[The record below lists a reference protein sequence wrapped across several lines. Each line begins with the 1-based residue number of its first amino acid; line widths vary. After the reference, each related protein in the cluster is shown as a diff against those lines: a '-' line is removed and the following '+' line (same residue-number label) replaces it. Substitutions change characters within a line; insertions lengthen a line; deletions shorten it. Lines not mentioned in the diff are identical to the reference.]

1 MAKEK
6 VSDVKDGKNRTSL
19 MELEGS
25 KKGLEGWKVGRLGGI
40 HSSILPFFQPS
51 SSTWVGRDV
60 LLLLVVLSLLSPCVA
75 WSQSFGKNKITDQR
89 FDWHIHRT
97 EHFDIHYYPS
107 EVKLVPIMAAI
118 AEEAYEQHSEDFE
131 HELQDRTPLILY
143 KSHKDF
149 QETNII
155 LQELHEGIGGF
166 AELFKHRIV
175 IPFTGSL
182 EAFREVIFHELIHIF
197 QYDIIYQKPHAR
209 IYSGEFLYSPPIWFI
224 EGMADYFA
232 EDNDAI
238 GEMVVRDASMN
249 NNVVPLP
256 QLHNFNRLS
265 SPFVGYKLGQLA
277 VAYLTETYGREK
289 IAEILQGL
297 RQSRTKDIDHV
308 FREVLGVELEEFDKA
323 WRQTVRKR
331 YWPLVEHR
339 ELPDLVSK
347 NLTEESRYS
356 HNIKPVWSPSGDLIA
371 YVTGND
377 GFLEIVLM
385 SAKTGE
391 RIERVTKQFF
401 REKYEE
407 IRTDF
412 GGFGR
417 SLAWAPDGDRIAF
430 IAKHHDA
437 NYLLEVNILTE
448 ELTQYFE
455 LHFDNVTSPDYDGS
469 GERIVFSALKEGQ
482 TDLYVI
488 ELLTG
493 EVDRLTFDPF
503 NDTHPSWHPR
513 TGEIVYAS
521 ERGAKN
527 RLVLI
532 NLSQG
537 TERIL
542 TDGTYNAISPS
553 WTPDGTSILFCS
565 DRQSIYDI
573 HKLEIVEKD
582 SNQQSAISSQENS
595 NQQSAVSDQQENLVA
610 NGQEPRA
617 EDRSSDSRTVLT
629 AEQAENHD
637 NEEVVSTENGS
648 TEPMGSR
655 PLEVELTRLTNMMTG
670 CFNPSLAPDGK
681 HLLFSAYQN
690 GKYDVCIMESAKT
703 VEEKIGVSSV
713 SEPSVI
719 LTEEEEE
726 NYRVAKRK
734 YSTRSSFALDAI
746 FPNFSFGA
754 DGILRSTVQIV
765 GSDMLGNHR
774 IGVSVM
780 NQSSYLAPDFI
791 AQYGFLTHRT
801 DVGALI
807 YNYHEY
813 HILGGIQS
821 RRGILQRIT
830 GLGAYVNYPFD
841 RYHRLDFEFSMYS
854 KPFSFNFQTREALDP
869 YDDRGLLTMGS
880 VAFVGDTTM
889 WREWAPYTGSR
900 YRVELEQSFPALG
913 SELSL
918 TNVIFDARRYFGVG
932 RRSTIAARLLLG
944 GSFGGDRSYFY
955 LGGIDTLRGYNYEEL
970 VGTRI
975 GLLNLEVR
983 IPFIDV
989 LHFGWPAPWTLGG
1002 IRGIAFADLGGAWSD
1017 WQYGPETPFKIFVRD
1032 ENGVRLGDVKASI
1045 GAGLRLQL
1053 GVFSVDFAAAWHT
1066 DLTSIEPGMK
1076 YHLGLGQAF

>member
-1 MAKEK
+1 M
-6 VSDVKDGKNRTSL
+6 KDGKNRISSAKGTYRNRAGDIIGQNSDREKTSFL
-19 MELEGS
+19 TTDGFR
-25 KKGLEGWKVGRLGGI
+25 RLKT
-40 HSSILPFFQPS
+40 IL
-51 SSTWVGRDV
+51 
-60 LLLLVVLSLLSPCVA
+60 LILVVSSFLLPCVA
-75 WSQSFGKNKITDQR
+75 WSQSFGKNKITGQR

-97 EHFDIHYYPS
+97 EHFDIYYYPS
-107 EVKLVPIMAAI
+107 EAKLVPIMADI
-118 AEEAYEQHSEDFE
+118 AEEAYERHSEDFE
-131 HELQDRTPLILY
+131 HELRDRTPLILY

-238 GEMVVRDASMN
+238 GEMVIRDASMTN
-249 NNVVPLP
+249 NIVPLP

-265 SPFVGYKLGQLA
+265 SPYVGYKLGQLA

-297 RQSRTKDIDHV
+297 RQSRTKDIDRV
-308 FREVLGVELEEFDKA
+308 FKEVLGVELKEFDKA

-331 YWPLVEHR
+331 YWPLIEDR

-356 HNIKPVWSPSGDLIA
+356 HNIKPVWSPSGDIIA
-371 YVTGND
+371 YVTGNE

-391 RIERVTKQFF
+391 RLKRVTKQFF

-430 IAKHHDA
+430 IAKYHDA

-521 ERGAKN
+521 ERGGKN
-527 RLVLI
+527 RLVLM
-532 NLSQG
+532 NLTQR
-537 TERIL
+537 TERVL
-542 TDGTYNAISPS
+542 TEGTYNAISPT
-553 WTPDGTSILFCS
+553 WTPDGKSILFCS

-573 HKLEIVEKD
+573 HKI
-582 SNQQSAISSQENS
+582 AISD
-595 NQQSAVSDQQENLVA
+595 QQSAVSTEVESSQQEESDLSNLLT
-610 NGQEPRA
+610 
-617 EDRSSDSRTVLT
+617 DSRQPI
-629 AEQAENHD
+629 ADSH
-637 NEEVVSTENGS
+637 VS
-648 TEPMGSR
+648 PVGSR
-655 PLEVELTRLTNMMTG
+655 PLELALTRLTNMMTG
-670 CFNPSLAPDGK
+670 CFNPSLSPDGET
-681 HLLFSAYQN
+681 LLFSAYQN
-690 GKYDVCIMESAKT
+690 GKYDVCVMEAAKT
-703 VEEKIGVSSV
+703 IDEKIEVSSIA
-713 SEPSVI
+713 EPSII
-719 LTEEEEE
+719 LTAEAPE
-726 NYRVAKRK
+726 NYRIAKRK
-734 YSTRSSFALDAI
+734 YSTKSSFVLDAV
-746 FPNFSFGA
+746 FPDFSFGA
-754 DGILRSTVQIV
+754 DGLLRSSVQII

-801 DVGALI
+801 DVGAMI

-830 GLGAYVNYPFD
+830 GIGTYVNYPFD

-854 KPFSFNFQTREALDP
+854 KPFSFNFQTREPLDP

-880 VAFVGDTTM
+880 IAFVGDTTM

-900 YRVELEQSFPALG
+900 YRIELEQSFPALG

-918 TNVIFDARRYFGVG
+918 TNVIFDARRYFGLG
-932 RRSTIAARLLLG
+932 RRSTVAARLLLG
-944 GSFGGDRSYFY
+944 GSFGADGSYFY

-975 GLLNLEVR
+975 GLLNFELR

-989 LHFGWPAPWTLGG
+989 LHFGWPIQWTIGG
-1002 IRGIAFADLGGAWSD
+1002 IRGIAFADVGGAWSD
-1017 WQYGPETPFKIFVRD
+1017 WQYGPKNPFKIFARD
-1032 ENGVRLGDVKASI
+1032 KNRIHLDDVKASI

-1066 DLTSIEPGMK
+1066 DLTSVEPGMK

>member
-1 MAKEK
+1 MTE
-6 VSDVKDGKNRTSL
+6 KNRYKNPEEVSESPKTDADYSFPVT
-19 MELEGS
+19 G
-25 KKGLEGWKVGRLGGI
+25 KPPGRSRPWADPQKTL
-40 HSSILPFFQPS
+40 SRPVLQILFI
-51 SSTWVGRDV
+51 
-60 LLLLVVLSLLSPCVA
+60 LSLLLPCVA
-75 WSQSFGKNKITDQR
+75 WAQQGFGKNKITGQR
-89 FDWHIHRT
+89 FEWHIHKT

-107 EVKLVPIMAAI
+107 EAKLVPVMAAI
-118 AEEAYEQHSEDFE
+118 AEEAYEQHSADFE
-131 HELQDRTPLILY
+131 HELRDRTPLILY

-166 AELFKHRIV
+166 AEIFKHRIV

-209 IYSGEFLYSPPIWFI
+209 IYSGEFLYSAPIWFI

-238 GEMVVRDASMN
+238 GEMVIRDASMN
-249 NNVVPLP
+249 NNIVPLP

-297 RQSRTKDIDHV
+297 RQSRTKDINQV
-308 FREVLGVELEEFDKA
+308 FIEVLGVELEEFDKA

-331 YWPLVEHR
+331 YWPLIEDR
-339 ELPDLVSK
+339 EFPDLAAK
-347 NLTEESRYS
+347 NLTEESKYS
-356 HNIKPVWSPSGDLIA
+356 HNIKPVWSPSGDIIA

-391 RIERVTKQFF
+391 RIKRVTKQFF

-412 GGFGR
+412 SGFGR

-430 IAKHHDA
+430 VAKYHDA
-437 NYLLEVNILTE
+437 NYLLEVNILTQ

-455 LHFDNVTSPDYDGS
+455 LDFDNVTSPDYDGS
-469 GERIVFSALKEGQ
+469 GERVIFSALKEGQ
-482 TDLYVI
+482 TDLYII

-493 EVDRLTFDPF
+493 EIDRLTFDPF
-503 NDTHPSWHPR
+503 NDTHPSWHP
-513 TGEIVYAS
+513 TTEKIVYTS
-521 ERGAKN
+521 ERGGKK

-532 NLSQG
+532 NLKRG
-537 TERIL
+537 IERVL
-542 TDGTYNAISPS
+542 TDSAYNAISPT
-553 WTPDGTSILFCS
+553 WIPGGESILFCS
-565 DRQSIYDI
+565 DAQGIYDVYE
-573 HKLEIVEKD
+573 LEIVEKT
-582 SNQQSAISSQENS
+582 NAQENTDAAEGTDAAQKTDSTTEAELLASAAGTEKPS
-595 NQQSAVSDQQENLVA
+595 NPS
-610 NGQEPRA
+610 
-617 EDRSSDSRTVLT
+617 
-629 AEQAENHD
+629 
-637 NEEVVSTENGS
+637 
-648 TEPMGSR
+648 
-655 PLEVELTRLTNMMTG
+655 LEIELTRLTNIMTG
-670 CFNPSLAPDGK
+670 CFNPSLSPDRE

-690 GKYDVCIMESAKT
+690 GKYDVCLMDISKT
-703 VEEKIGVSSV
+703 IERATEVSDV
-713 SEPSVI
+713 GEPSAI
-719 LTEEEEE
+719 LTAEEPE

-746 FPNFSFGA
+746 FPDFSFGA
-754 DGILRSTVQIV
+754 DGILRSTVQII

-774 IGVSVM
+774 FGVSVM

-801 DVGALI
+801 DIGAMI

-813 HILGGIQS
+813 HILGGIQR

-841 RYHRLDFEFSMYS
+841 RYHRLDFTFSMYS
-854 KPFSFNFQTREALDP
+854 KPFSFNFQTSEPLDP
-869 YDDRGLLTMGS
+869 YDDRGLLTIGS

-889 WREWAPYTGSR
+889 WREWEPYAGSR
-900 YRVELEQSFPALG
+900 YRIDIEQSFPALG
-913 SELSL
+913 SELAL
-918 TNVIFDARRYFGVG
+918 TNVIFDARRYFGLG

-944 GSFGGDRSYFY
+944 GNFGADKSYFY
-955 LGGIDTLRGYNYEEL
+955 LGGIDTIRGYDYEAL

-989 LHFGWPAPWTLGG
+989 LHFGWPVPWTLGG

-1017 WQYGPETPFKIFVRD
+1017 WQYGPEDPFTIFVWE
-1032 ENGVRLGDVKASI
+1032 ENRLRLEDVKASI
-1045 GAGLRLQL
+1045 GIGLRLQL
-1053 GVFSVDFAAAWHT
+1053 GLFSIDFAAARHT
-1066 DLTSIEPGMK
+1066 DLTGLEPGMK

>member
-1 MAKEK
+1 MF
-6 VSDVKDGKNRTSL
+6 KNHTS
-19 MELEGS
+19 EIT
-25 KKGLEGWKVGRLGGI
+25 RRR
-40 HSSILPFFQPS
+40 F
-51 SSTWVGRDV
+51 V
-60 LLLLVVLSLLSPCVA
+60 LTLFVLSLLAPCVGWA
-75 WSQSFGKNKITDQR
+75 QGFGFGKNKITGQR

-107 EVKLVPIMAAI
+107 EAKLVPIMAAI

-238 GEMVVRDASMN
+238 GEMVIRDASMN
-249 NNVVPLP
+249 NNIVPLP
-256 QLHNFNRLS
+256 QLQNFNRLS

-277 VAYLTETYGREK
+277 VGYLTETYGREK

-297 RQSRTKDIDHV
+297 RQSRTKDIDRV
-308 FREVLGVELEEFDKA
+308 FKEVLGVELEEFDKA

-331 YWPLVEHR
+331 YWPLVEDR

-347 NLTEESRYS
+347 NLTEKSRYS
-356 HNIKPVWSPSGDLIA
+356 HNIKPVWSPSGDIIA
-371 YVTGND
+371 YVTGNE

-391 RIERVTKQFF
+391 RIERVTKRFF

-412 GGFGR
+412 SGFGR
-417 SLAWAPDGDRIAF
+417 SLAWASDGDRIAF
-430 IAKHHDA
+430 VAKHHDA

-448 ELTQYFE
+448 ELTQYFK
-455 LHFDNVTSPDYDGS
+455 LDFDNVSSPDYDGS

-493 EVDRLTFDPF
+493 AVDRLTFDLF
-503 NDTHPSWHPR
+503 NDTHPSWHPT
-513 TGEIVYAS
+513 TGEIVYTS
-521 ERGAKN
+521 ERGGKN

-532 NLSQG
+532 NPDRG
-537 TERIL
+537 TERVL

-553 WTPDGTSILFCS
+553 WTPSGKSILFCS
-565 DRQSIYDI
+565 DRQGIYDI
-573 HKLEIVEKD
+573 HKLEIVENDKENN
-582 SNQQSAISSQENS
+582 SQRGSGQQSVISSQEESLVVGS
-595 NQQSAVSDQQENLVA
+595 NTQPPHA
-610 NGQEPRA
+610 
-617 EDRSSDSRTVLT
+617 DSRQPT
-629 AEQAENHD
+629 ADSHS
-637 NEEVVSTENGS
+637 NEEVVSPENNS
-648 TEPMGSR
+648 TELADTEF
-655 PLEVELTRLTNMMTG
+655 LEVELTRLTNIMTG
-670 CFNPSLAPDGK
+670 CFNPSLSPDGK

-690 GKYDVCIMESAKT
+690 GKYDVCIMEVAKA
-703 VEEKIGVSSV
+703 VEEKIEVSSV
-713 SEPSVI
+713 AEPTVI
-719 LTEEEEE
+719 LTEEEEA
-726 NYRVAKRK
+726 NYRIARRK
-734 YSTRSSFALDAI
+734 YSTKSSFALDAV
-746 FPNFSFGA
+746 FPDFSFGA
-754 DGILRSTVQIV
+754 DGLLRSTVQIV

-801 DVGALI
+801 DIGAMI

-830 GLGAYVNYPFD
+830 GLGAYLNYPFD
-841 RYHRLDFEFSMYS
+841 RYHRLDLDLSMYS
-854 KPFSFNFQTREALDP
+854 KPFSFNFQTSDPLDP
-869 YDDRGLLTMGS
+869 YDDRGLLTTGS
-880 VAFVGDTTM
+880 IAFVGDTTM

-900 YRVELEQSFPALG
+900 YRIELEQSFPALG

-918 TNVIFDARRYFGVG
+918 TNVIFDARRYFGLG
-932 RRSTIAARLLLG
+932 RRPTIAARLLLG
-944 GSFGGDRSYFY
+944 GSFGNDRSYFY

-983 IPFIDV
+983 VPFIDV
-989 LHFGWPAPWTLGG
+989 LHFGWPIQWTLGG
-1002 IRGIAFADLGGAWSD
+1002 IRGIAFVDVGGAWSD
-1017 WQYGPETPFKIFVRD
+1017 WQYGPKNPFKVFVR
-1032 ENGVRLGDVKASI
+1032 EKNRIRLDDVKAAI

-1053 GVFSVDFAAAWHT
+1053 GLFSIDFAAAWHT
-1066 DLTSIEPGMK
+1066 DLSRVEPGMK
-1076 YHLGLGQAF
+1076 YHLGLGQSF

>member
-1 MAKEK
+1 MKQ
-6 VSDVKDGKNRTSL
+6 GQNRTS
-19 MELEGS
+19 S
-25 KKGLEGWKVGRLGGI
+25 AKGRYKNDTLNRVG
-40 HSSILPFFQPS
+40 Q
-51 SSTWVGRDV
+51 WVGKYI
-60 LLLLVVLSLLSPCVA
+60 LQILVVLPVILAALSPGVA
-75 WSQSFGKNKITDQR
+75 WSQSFGKNKITGQR

-97 EHFDIHYYPS
+97 AHFDIHYYPS
-107 EVKLVPIMAAI
+107 EAKLVPIMAAI
-118 AEEAYEQHSEDFE
+118 AEEAYEKHSEDFE
-131 HELQDRTPLILY
+131 HELQGRTPLILY

-238 GEMVVRDASMN
+238 GEMVIRDASMT

-265 SPFVGYKLGQLA
+265 SPFIGYKLGQLA

-297 RQSRTKDIDHV
+297 RQSRTKDIDRV

-347 NLTEESRYS
+347 NLTEKSRYS

-371 YVTGND
+371 YVTGNE

-391 RIERVTKQFF
+391 RIERVTKRFF

-437 NYLLEVNILTE
+437 NYLIEVNILTG

-455 LHFDNVTSPDYDGS
+455 LDFDNVTSPDYDGS
-469 GERIVFSALKEGQ
+469 GERIVFSALKDGQ
-482 TDLYVI
+482 TDLYVV
-488 ELLTG
+488 ELLTA

-513 TGEIVYAS
+513 TGEIVYTS
-521 ERGAKN
+521 ERGGKN
-527 RLVLI
+527 RLVLM
-532 NLSQG
+532 NLTQR
-537 TERIL
+537 TERLL
-542 TDGTYNAISPS
+542 TDATYNAISPS

-565 DRQSIYDI
+565 DREGIYDI
-573 HKLEIVEKD
+573 HKLEI
-582 SNQQSAISSQENS
+582 SPQSSVNS
-595 NQQSAVSDQQENLVA
+595 GQLKEDLVKSDPALTDDAHNEAHMETDN
-610 NGQEPRA
+610 N
-617 EDRSSDSRTVLT
+617 SSDS
-629 AEQAENHD
+629 D
-637 NEEVVSTENGS
+637 SIVSTENGS
-648 TEPMGSR
+648 IEPVGSR
-655 PLEVELTRLTNMMTG
+655 SVEVELTRLTNMMTG
-670 CFNPSLAPDGK
+670 CFNPSLAPDGR

-690 GKYDVCIMESAKT
+690 GKYDVCLMEVAKT
-703 VEEKIGVSSV
+703 IDETIGVSSV
-713 SEPSVI
+713 AEPAVI
-719 LTEEEEE
+719 LTEEAPE
-726 NYRVAKRK
+726 NYRIAKRK

-746 FPNFSFGA
+746 FPDFSFGA
-754 DGILRSTVQIV
+754 DGILRSTVQVV

-813 HILGGIQS
+813 HILGGIQR

-854 KPFSFNFQTREALDP
+854 KPFSFNFQTRQPLDP
-869 YDDRGLLTMGS
+869 FDDRGLLTMGS

-900 YRVELEQSFPALG
+900 YRVEFEQSFPALG

-932 RRSTIAARLLLG
+932 RRSTFAARLLLG
-944 GSFGGDRSYFY
+944 GSFGADRSYFY

-975 GLLNLEVR
+975 GLLNFEVR

-989 LHFGWPAPWTLGG
+989 LHFGWPVQWTLGG

-1017 WQYGPETPFKIFVRD
+1017 WQYGPENPFKIFVRD
-1032 ENGVRLGDVKASI
+1032 ENSIRLEDVKAAI

-1066 DLTSIEPGMK
+1066 DLASVKPGMK

>member
-1 MAKEK
+1 M
-6 VSDVKDGKNRTSL
+6 KDGKNRISSAKGTYRNRAGDIIGQNSDREKTSFL
-19 MELEGS
+19 TTDGFR
-25 KKGLEGWKVGRLGGI
+25 RLKT
-40 HSSILPFFQPS
+40 IL
-51 SSTWVGRDV
+51 
-60 LLLLVVLSLLSPCVA
+60 LILVVSSFLLPCVA
-75 WSQSFGKNKITDQR
+75 WSQSFGKNKITGQR

-97 EHFDIHYYPS
+97 EHFDIYYYPS
-107 EVKLVPIMAAI
+107 EAKLVPIMADI
-118 AEEAYEQHSEDFE
+118 AEEAYERHSEDFE
-131 HELQDRTPLILY
+131 HELRDRTPLILY

-238 GEMVVRDASMN
+238 GEMVIRDASMTN
-249 NNVVPLP
+249 NIVPLP

-265 SPFVGYKLGQLA
+265 SPYVGYKLGQLA

-297 RQSRTKDIDHV
+297 RQSRTKDIDRV
-308 FREVLGVELEEFDKA
+308 FKEVLGVELKEFDKA

-331 YWPLVEHR
+331 YWPLIEDR

-356 HNIKPVWSPSGDLIA
+356 HNIKPVWSPSGDIIA
-371 YVTGND
+371 YVTGNE

-391 RIERVTKQFF
+391 RLKRVTKQFF

-430 IAKHHDA
+430 IAKYHDA

-521 ERGAKN
+521 ERGGKN
-527 RLVLI
+527 RLVLM
-532 NLSQG
+532 NLTQR
-537 TERIL
+537 TERVL
-542 TDGTYNAISPS
+542 TEGTYNAISPT
-553 WTPDGTSILFCS
+553 WTPDGKSILFCS

-573 HKLEIVEKD
+573 HKI
-582 SNQQSAISSQENS
+582 AISD
-595 NQQSAVSDQQENLVA
+595 QQSAVSTEVESSQQEESDLSNLLT
-610 NGQEPRA
+610 
-617 EDRSSDSRTVLT
+617 DSRQPIADSHISPV
-629 AEQAENHD
+629 
-637 NEEVVSTENGS
+637 
-648 TEPMGSR
+648 GSR
-655 PLEVELTRLTNMMTG
+655 PLELALTRLTNMMTG
-670 CFNPSLAPDGK
+670 CFNPSLSPDGET
-681 HLLFSAYQN
+681 LLFSAYQN
-690 GKYDVCIMESAKT
+690 GKYDVCVMEAAKT
-703 VEEKIGVSSV
+703 IDEKIEVSSIA
-713 SEPSVI
+713 EPSII
-719 LTEEEEE
+719 LTAEAPE
-726 NYRVAKRK
+726 NYRIAKRK
-734 YSTRSSFALDAI
+734 YSTKSSFVLDAV
-746 FPNFSFGA
+746 FPDFSFGA
-754 DGILRSTVQIV
+754 DGLLRSSVQII

-801 DVGALI
+801 DVGAMI

-830 GLGAYVNYPFD
+830 GIGTYVNYPFD

-854 KPFSFNFQTREALDP
+854 KPFSFNFQTREPLDP

-880 VAFVGDTTM
+880 IAFVGDTTM

-900 YRVELEQSFPALG
+900 YRIELEQSFPALG

-918 TNVIFDARRYFGVG
+918 TNVIFDARRYFGLG
-932 RRSTIAARLLLG
+932 RRSTVAARLLLG
-944 GSFGGDRSYFY
+944 GSFGADGSYFY

-975 GLLNLEVR
+975 GLLNFELR

-989 LHFGWPAPWTLGG
+989 LHFGWPIQWTIGG
-1002 IRGIAFADLGGAWSD
+1002 IRGIAFADVGGAWSD
-1017 WQYGPETPFKIFVRD
+1017 WQYGPKNPFKIFARD
-1032 ENGVRLGDVKASI
+1032 KNRIHLDDVKASI

-1066 DLTSIEPGMK
+1066 DLTSVEPGMK

>member
-6 VSDVKDGKNRTSL
+6 VSDVKDNRNRISL

-25 KKGLEGWKVGRLGGI
+25 KKVLEGCKGGRLGGT
-40 HSSILPFFQPS
+40 HPSILPFFQPS
-51 SSTWVGRDV
+51 SSTWVGRYV
-60 LLLLVVLSLLSPCVA
+60 LLLLVVLSLLSPCAA
-75 WSQSFGKNKITDQR
+75 WSQSFGKNKITGQR

-107 EVKLVPIMAAI
+107 EAKLVPIMAAI

-249 NNVVPLP
+249 NNIVPLP

-297 RQSRTKDIDHV
+297 RQSRTKDIDSV
-308 FREVLGVELEEFDKA
+308 FKEVLGVELKEFDKA

-331 YWPLVEHR
+331 YWPLIEDR

-356 HNIKPVWSPSGDLIA
+356 HNIKPAWSPSGDIIA
-371 YVTGND
+371 YVTGNE

-391 RIERVTKQFF
+391 RIERITKRFF

-437 NYLLEVNILTE
+437 NYLLEVNIVTE

-455 LHFDNVTSPDYDGS
+455 LDFDNVTSPDYDGS
-469 GERIVFSALKEGQ
+469 GERIIFSALKEGQ

-503 NDTHPSWHPR
+503 NDTHPSWHPI
-513 TGEIVYAS
+513 TGEIIYTS
-521 ERGAKN
+521 ERGTKN
-527 RLVLI
+527 RLVLM

-537 TERIL
+537 TERVM
-542 TDGTYNAISPS
+542 TDDTYNAISPS
-553 WTPDGTSILFCS
+553 WTPDGASILFCS
-565 DRQSIYDI
+565 DRQGIYDI
-573 HKLEIVEKD
+573 HKI
-582 SNQQSAISSQENS
+582 AISD
-595 NQQSAVSDQQENLVA
+595 QQSAVSSQVKDDWVKPDPALTDNSHSEA
-610 NGQEPRA
+610 NVETDTDSSESQEPKA
-617 EDRSSDSRTVLT
+617 ESL
-629 AEQAENHD
+629 H
-637 NEEVVSTENGS
+637 TENDS
-648 TEPMGSR
+648 MEPVGSR
-655 PLEVELTRLTNMMTG
+655 PVEIELTRLTNMMTG

-690 GKYDVCIMESAKT
+690 GKYDVYIMEVAKAT
-703 VEEKIGVSSV
+703 EEKIEVSSV
-713 SEPSVI
+713 TEPAVI
-719 LTEEEEE
+719 LTEEEQE
-726 NYRVAKRK
+726 NYRIAKRK
-734 YSTRSSFALDAI
+734 YSTKSSFALDAI
-746 FPNFSFGA
+746 FPDFSFGA
-754 DGILRSTVQIV
+754 DGLLRSTVQIV

-780 NQSSYLAPDFI
+780 NQSSYLTPDFI

-801 DVGALI
+801 DVGAMI

-841 RYHRLDFEFSMYS
+841 RYRRLDFVFSMYS
-854 KPFSFNFQTREALDP
+854 KPFSFNFQTREPLDP
-869 YDDRGLLTMGS
+869 FDDRGLLTTGS
-880 VAFVGDTTM
+880 IAFVGDTTM

-900 YRVELEQSFPALG
+900 YRIELEQSFPALG
-913 SELSL
+913 SQLSL
-918 TNVIFDARRYFGVG
+918 TNVIFDARRYFGFG
-932 RRSTIAARLLLG
+932 RRSTFAARLLLG

-975 GLLNLEVR
+975 GLLNFEVR

-989 LHFGWPAPWTLGG
+989 LHFGWPVQWTLGG

-1017 WQYGPETPFKIFVRD
+1017 WQYGPKNPFKIFVRD
-1032 ENGVRLGDVKASI
+1032 QNRLRLDDVKASI

-1053 GVFSVDFAAAWHT
+1053 GLFSVDFAAAWHT
-1066 DLTSIEPGMK
+1066 DLTSVEPGMK

>member
-1 MAKEK
+1 MK
-6 VSDVKDGKNRTSL
+6 KNRHRTVSAQGIPEKPIRMIQRSL
-19 MELEGS
+19 VRYTFHIFLV
-25 KKGLEGWKVGRLGGI
+25 LNLLTPCIGWA
-40 HSSILPFFQPS
+40 Q
-51 SSTWVGRDV
+51 
-60 LLLLVVLSLLSPCVA
+60 A
-75 WSQSFGKNKITDQR
+75 FGKNKITAQR

-107 EVKLVPIMAAI
+107 EAKLVPIMAAI

-182 EAFREVIFHELIHIF
+182 EAFREVIYHELIHIF

-209 IYSGEFLYSPPIWFI
+209 IYSGEFLYSPPLWFI

-249 NNVVPLP
+249 NNIVPLP
-256 QLHNFNRLS
+256 QLRNFNQLS

-277 VAYLTETYGREK
+277 VAYLAETYGREK
-289 IAEILQGL
+289 VAEILQGL
-297 RQSRTKDIDHV
+297 RQSRTKDIDRV
-308 FREVLGVELEEFDKA
+308 FREVLGVELEDFDKA
-323 WRQTVRKR
+323 WRQTMRKR

-339 ELPDLVSK
+339 ELPDLVAK
-347 NLTEESRYS
+347 NLTEASKYS
-356 HNIKPVWSPSGDLIA
+356 HNIKPVWSPSGDMIA

-391 RIERVTKQFF
+391 RIERVTKRFF

-430 IAKHHDA
+430 VAKHHDA

-455 LHFDNVTSPDYDGS
+455 LDFDSVTSPDYDGS
-469 GERIVFSALKEGQ
+469 GERIIFSALKAGQ
-482 TDLYVI
+482 TDLYI
-488 ELLTG
+488 MELLTG
-493 EVDRLTFDPF
+493 EVNRLTFDPF
-503 NDTHPSWHPR
+503 NDTHPSWHP
-513 TGEIVYAS
+513 TTNKIVYTS
-521 ERGAKN
+521 ERGGKN
-527 RLVLI
+527 RVVLI
-532 NLSQG
+532 DLDRG
-537 TERIL
+537 TERLL
-542 TDGTYNAISPS
+542 TDGTHNAISPV
-553 WTPDGTSILFCS
+553 WTPGGKSILFCS
-565 DRQSIYDI
+565 DGQGIYDI
-573 HKLEIVEKD
+573 YKLEI
-582 SNQQSAISSQENS
+582 SSQQSAIS
-595 NQQSAVSDQQENLVA
+595 NQQQEALDSPNA
-610 NGQEPRA
+610 
-617 EDRSSDSRTVLT
+617 SSLT
-629 AEQAENHD
+629 ADRFFLKEKTALTAD
-637 NEEVVSTENGS
+637 GYYK
-648 TEPMGSR
+648 
-655 PLEVELTRLTNMMTG
+655 VELTRLTNMMTG
-670 CFNPSLAPDGK
+670 CFNPSLSPNGK

-690 GKYDVCIMESAKT
+690 GKYDVCVMETSKT
-703 VEEKIGVSSV
+703 IEEKAEATDLA
-713 SEPSVI
+713 EPSVI
-719 LTEEEEE
+719 LTAEAPE
-726 NYRVAKRK
+726 NYRIAKRK
-734 YSTRSSFALDAI
+734 YSTKSSFALDAI
-746 FPNFSFGA
+746 FPDFSLGA

-801 DVGALI
+801 DMGAMI

-813 HILGGIQS
+813 HILGGIQR

-830 GLGAYVNYPFD
+830 GLGAYLNYPFD
-841 RYHRLDFEFSMYS
+841 RYHRLDLDFSMYS
-854 KPFSFNFQTREALDP
+854 QPFSYNFQTSRTFDP

-880 VAFVGDTTM
+880 IAFVGDTTM

-900 YRVELEQSFPALG
+900 YRIELEQSFPTLG

-918 TNVIFDARRYFGVG
+918 TNAIFDARRYFGLG
-932 RRSTIAARLLLG
+932 RRSTIALRLLLG
-944 GSFGGDRSYFY
+944 GSFGADKSYFY
-955 LGGIDTLRGYNYEEL
+955 LGGIDTLRGYNYEDL

-983 IPFIDV
+983 IPLIDV
-989 LHFGWPAPWTLGG
+989 LHFGWPVRWTIGG
-1002 IRGIAFADLGGAWSD
+1002 IRGIIFADLGGAWSD
-1017 WQYGPETPFKIFVRD
+1017 WQYGPENPFNIIVR
-1032 ENGVRLGDVKASI
+1032 ENNRIRLDDVKAAI
-1045 GAGLRLQL
+1045 GIGMRLRLGL
-1053 GVFSVDFAAAWHT
+1053 FSIDFAAARNT
-1066 DLTSIEPGMK
+1066 DLTRLEPGIK
-1076 YHLGLGQAF
+1076 YHFGLGQAF

>member
-1 MAKEK
+1 M
-6 VSDVKDGKNRTSL
+6 SDKKKNQIGNQWPRKWQSAIRAVAAQPLRRQQRDFRADSRSL
-19 MELEGS
+19 TVIIANVL
-25 KKGLEGWKVGRLGGI
+25 I
-40 HSSILPFFQPS
+40 AILLFA
-51 SSTWVGRDV
+51 V
-60 LLLLVVLSLLSPCVA
+60 PCVVSA
-75 WSQSFGKNKITDQR
+75 QSFGKNKITAQR
-89 FDWHIHRT
+89 FEWHIHRT

-107 EVKLVPIMAAI
+107 EAKLVPVMAAI
-118 AEEAYEQHSEDFE
+118 AEEAYEQHSADFE
-131 HELQDRTPLILY
+131 HELQGRTPLILY

-209 IYSGEFLYSPPIWFI
+209 IYSGEFLYSAPIWFI

-238 GEMVVRDASMN
+238 GEMVIRDASMN
-249 NNVVPLP
+249 NNIVPLP
-256 QLHNFNRLS
+256 QLRNFNRLS

-297 RQSRTKDIDHV
+297 RQSRTKDINQV
-308 FREVLGVELEEFDKA
+308 FIEVLGVELEEFDKA

-331 YWPLVEHR
+331 YWPLIEDR

-347 NLTEESRYS
+347 NLTEKSKYS
-356 HNIKPVWSPSGDLIA
+356 HNIKPIWSPSGDIIA
-371 YVTGND
+371 YVTGNE

-391 RIERVTKQFF
+391 RIKRITKQFF

-417 SLAWAPDGDRIAF
+417 SLTWAPDGDRIAF
-430 IAKHHDA
+430 VAKYHDA
-437 NYLLEVNILTE
+437 NYLLEVNILTG

-455 LHFDNVTSPDYDGS
+455 LDFDNATSPDYDGS
-469 GERIVFSALKEGQ
+469 GERIIFAALKDGQ
-482 TDLYVI
+482 TDLYII

-493 EVDRLTFDPF
+493 EIRRLTFDPF
-503 NDTHPSWHPR
+503 NDTHPSWHP
-513 TGEIVYAS
+513 TAGKILYAS
-521 ERGAKN
+521 ERGGKN

-532 NLSQG
+532 DLNSE
-537 TERIL
+537 TERVL
-542 TDGTYNAISPS
+542 TDNTYNAISPT
-553 WTPDGTSILFCS
+553 WTPGGESILFCS
-565 DRQSIYDI
+565 DAQGIYDVYE
-573 HKLEIVEKD
+573 LVF
-582 SNQQSAISSQENS
+582 SNP
-595 NQQSAVSDQQENLVA
+595 QSAVSDPEIAVSNLQSVDGEPPKVIEA
-610 NGQEPRA
+610 N
-617 EDRSSDSRTVLT
+617 VLI
-629 AEQAENHD
+629 AN
-637 NEEVVSTENGS
+637 N
-648 TEPMGSR
+648 
-655 PLEVELTRLTNMMTG
+655 PLKIELTRLTNIMTG
-670 CFNPSLAPDGK
+670 CFNPSLSPDRD

-690 GKYDVCIMESAKT
+690 GKYDVCLMDTSKT
-703 VEEKIGVSSV
+703 IEEKTEVADVG
-713 SEPSVI
+713 EPTAI
-719 LTEEEEE
+719 LTDEVPE
-726 NYRVAKRK
+726 NYRIAKRK
-734 YSTRSSFALDAI
+734 YSTSSSFALDAI

-754 DGILRSTVQIV
+754 DGILRSTVQII

-801 DVGALI
+801 DIGAMV

-830 GLGAYVNYPFD
+830 GLGAYLNYPFD
-841 RYHRLDFEFSMYS
+841 RYHRLDLAFSMYS
-854 KPFSFNFQTREALDP
+854 KPFSFNFQTRDPLDP
-869 YDDRGLLTMGS
+869 FQDDRGLLTVGS
-880 VAFVGDTTM
+880 MAFVGDTTM
-889 WREWAPYTGSR
+889 WREWEPYTGSR
-900 YRVELEQSFPALG
+900 YRIELEQSFPALG
-913 SELSL
+913 SELAL
-918 TNVIFDARRYFGVG
+918 TNVIFDARRYLGLG

-944 GSFGGDRSYFY
+944 SNFGADQSYFY
-955 LGGIDTLRGYNYEEL
+955 LGGIDTIRGYDYEAL

-989 LHFGWPAPWTLGG
+989 LHFGWPVPWTLGG
-1002 IRGIAFADLGGAWSD
+1002 IRGILFADMGGAWSD
-1017 WQYGPETPFKIFVRD
+1017 WQYGPEDPFTVFVW
-1032 ENGVRLGDVKASI
+1032 ENNRLRLEDVRASI
-1045 GAGLRLQL
+1045 GMGLRLQL
-1053 GVFSVDFAAAWHT
+1053 GVFSVDFAVARLT
-1066 DLTSIEPGMK
+1066 DLTQLEPGIK

>member
-1 MAKEK
+1 MNGMKRSQNRIVTAQ
-6 VSDVKDGKNRTSL
+6 GMPKNRFHNIGATVLQILFVLTLL
-19 MELEGS
+19 MPCG
-25 KKGLEGWKVGRLGGI
+25 
-40 HSSILPFFQPS
+40 
-51 SSTWVGRDV
+51 TWAQG
-60 LLLLVVLSLLSPCVA
+60 
-75 WSQSFGKNKITDQR
+75 FGKNKITGQR
-89 FDWHIHRT
+89 FEWHIHRT

-107 EVKLVPIMAAI
+107 EAKLVPVMAAI
-118 AEEAYEQHSEDFE
+118 AEEAYEQHSADFE
-131 HELQDRTPLILY
+131 HELRDRTPLILY

-166 AELFKHRIV
+166 AEIFKHRIV

-209 IYSGEFLYSPPIWFI
+209 IYSGEFLYSAPIWFI

-238 GEMVVRDASMN
+238 GEMVIRDASMTN
-249 NNVVPLP
+249 NIVPLP
-256 QLHNFNRLS
+256 QLQNFNRLS

-297 RQSRTKDIDHV
+297 RQSRTKDINQV
-308 FREVLGVELEEFDKA
+308 FIEVLGVELEEFDKA

-331 YWPLVEHR
+331 YWPLIEDR
-339 ELPDLVSK
+339 ELPDLIAK
-347 NLTEESRYS
+347 NLTEKSRYS
-356 HNIKPVWSPSGDLIA
+356 HNIKPIWSPSGDIIA
-371 YVTGND
+371 YVTGNE

-391 RIERVTKQFF
+391 RIKRVTKRLF

-412 GGFGR
+412 SGFGR

-430 IAKHHDA
+430 VAKYHDA

-455 LHFDNVTSPDYDGS
+455 LDFDNVTSPDYDGS
-469 GERIVFSALKEGQ
+469 GERIIFSALKEGQ
-482 TDLYVI
+482 TDLYII

-493 EVDRLTFDPF
+493 DIERLTFDPF
-503 NDTHPSWHPR
+503 NDTHPSWHP
-513 TGEIVYAS
+513 TTAKIVYSS
-521 ERGAKN
+521 ERGKN

-532 NLSQG
+532 DLNHG
-537 TERIL
+537 TERVL
-542 TDGTYNAISPS
+542 TDRTSNAISPT
-553 WTPDGTSILFCS
+553 WTPDGESILFCS
-565 DRQSIYDI
+565 DAEGIYDVYE
-573 HKLEIVEKD
+573 LEIVEK
-582 SNQQSAISSQENS
+582 
-595 NQQSAVSDQQENLVA
+595 
-610 NGQEPRA
+610 
-617 EDRSSDSRTVLT
+617 T
-629 AEQAENHD
+629 
-637 NEEVVSTENGS
+637 STEENTDATEEIEPVQQTDS
-648 TEPMGSR
+648 TTEEELPASAEGIEKPFDPS
-655 PLEVELTRLTNMMTG
+655 LAIELTRLTNIMTG
-670 CFNPSLAPDGK
+670 CFNPSFSPDRE

-690 GKYDVCIMESAKT
+690 GKYDVCLMDTSKT
-703 VEEKIGVSSV
+703 IEEKVEVSDVEEPT
-713 SEPSVI
+713 EI
-719 LTEEEEE
+719 LTAEIPE
-726 NYRVAKRK
+726 NYRIAKRK

-746 FPNFSFGA
+746 FPDFSFGA
-754 DGILRSTVQIV
+754 DGLLRSTVQIV

-774 IGVSVM
+774 FGVSVM

-801 DVGALI
+801 DIGAMI

-813 HILGGIQS
+813 HILGGIQR

-841 RYHRLDFEFSMYS
+841 RYHRLDFEFAMYS
-854 KPFSFNFQTREALDP
+854 KPFSFNYQTSQPLDP
-869 YDDRGLLTMGS
+869 YDDRGLLTIGS

-889 WREWAPYTGSR
+889 WREWEPYTGSR
-900 YRVELEQSFPALG
+900 YRVELEQSIPALG
-913 SELSL
+913 SELAI
-918 TNVIFDARRYFGVG
+918 TNVIFDARRYFGLG

-944 GSFGGDRSYFY
+944 GNFGADKSYFY
-955 LGGIDTLRGYNYEEL
+955 LGGIDTIRGHDYEAL

-989 LHFGWPAPWTLGG
+989 LHFGWPVPWTLGG
-1002 IRGIAFADLGGAWSD
+1002 IRGIAFADMGGAWSD
-1017 WQYGPETPFKIFVRD
+1017 WQYGPDNPYKIFVWE
-1032 ENGVRLGDVKASI
+1032 ENRLRLEHVKAAI
-1045 GAGLRLQL
+1045 GIGLRLQL
-1053 GVFSVDFAAAWHT
+1053 GVFSVDFAVARLT
-1066 DLTSIEPGMK
+1066 DLTRLEPGIK

>member
-1 MAKEK
+1 MRGEK
-6 VSDVKDGKNRTSL
+6 KNQITDSRSP
-19 MELEGS
+19 
-25 KKGLEGWKVGRLGGI
+25 KVGEAYTGDRIPLI
-40 HSSILPFFQPS
+40 CVMNVLIAILLFAM
-51 SSTWVGRDV
+51 
-60 LLLLVVLSLLSPCVA
+60 PCVVSA
-75 WSQSFGKNKITDQR
+75 QSFGKNKITGQR
-89 FDWHIHRT
+89 FEWHIHKT

-107 EVKLVPIMAAI
+107 EAKLVPIMAAI
-118 AEEAYEQHSEDFE
+118 AEEAYEQHSADFE
-131 HELQDRTPLILY
+131 HELQGRTPLILY

-209 IYSGEFLYSPPIWFI
+209 IYSGEFLYSAPIWFI

-238 GEMVVRDASMN
+238 GEMVIRDASMN
-249 NNVVPLP
+249 NNIVPLP

-297 RQSRTKDIDHV
+297 RQSRTKDINQV
-308 FREVLGVELEEFDKA
+308 FIEVLGVKLEEFDKA

-331 YWPLVEHR
+331 YWPLIEDR

-347 NLTEESRYS
+347 NLTEKSKYS
-356 HNIKPVWSPSGDLIA
+356 HNIKPIWSPSGDIVA
-371 YVTGND
+371 YVTGNE

-391 RIERVTKQFF
+391 RIKRVTKRLF

-412 GGFGR
+412 GGLGR
-417 SLAWAPDGDRIAF
+417 SLAWAPDGDKIAF
-430 IAKHHDA
+430 VAKYHDA

-455 LHFDNVTSPDYDGS
+455 LDFDNATSPDYDGS
-469 GERIVFSALKEGQ
+469 GERIIFSALKMGQ
-482 TDLYVI
+482 TDLYII

-493 EVDRLTFDPF
+493 EVKRLTFDPF
-503 NDTHPSWHPR
+503 NDTHPSWHPT
-513 TGEIVYAS
+513 TGQVLYTS
-521 ERGAKN
+521 ERGGKN

-532 NLSQG
+532 DLNSG
-537 TERIL
+537 TERVL
-542 TDGTYNAISPS
+542 TDNTYNAVSPT
-553 WTPDGTSILFCS
+553 WTPGGESILFCS
-565 DRQSIYDI
+565 DAQGIYDVYE
-573 HKLEIVEKD
+573 LTF
-582 SNQQSAISSQENS
+582 SSQE
-595 NQQSAVSDQQENLVA
+595 SAVSDPQTTVSNLQPADGEQSTV
-610 NGQEPRA
+610 
-617 EDRSSDSRTVLT
+617 SDS
-629 AEQAENHD
+629 QQPK
-637 NEEVVSTENGS
+637 VSGANALIANT
-648 TEPMGSR
+648 
-655 PLEVELTRLTNMMTG
+655 PLKAELTRLTNIMTG
-670 CFNPSLAPDGK
+670 CFNPSLSPDRAQ
-681 HLLFSAYQN
+681 LLFSAYQN
-690 GKYDVCIMESAKT
+690 GKYDVCLMDMSKAI
-703 VEEKIGVSSV
+703 EEKIEVAAIG
-713 SEPSVI
+713 EPSAI
-719 LTEEEEE
+719 LTAEVPE
-726 NYRVAKRK
+726 NYRIAKRK
-734 YSTRSSFALDAI
+734 YSTSSSFALDAI
-746 FPNFSFGA
+746 FPDFSFGA

-801 DVGALI
+801 DVGAMI

-830 GLGAYVNYPFD
+830 GLGAYLNYPFD
-841 RYHRLDFEFSMYS
+841 RYHRLDLAFSMYS
-854 KPFSFNFQTREALDP
+854 KPFSFNFQTREPLDP
-869 YDDRGLLTMGS
+869 YEDDRGLLTVGS

-889 WREWAPYTGSR
+889 WREWEPYTGSR
-900 YRVELEQSFPALG
+900 YRIELERSFPTLG
-913 SELSL
+913 SELAL
-918 TNVIFDARRYFGVG
+918 TNVIFDARRYLGLG

-944 GSFGGDRSYFY
+944 SNFGADQSYFY
-955 LGGIDTLRGYNYEEL
+955 LGGIDTIRGYDYEAL

-975 GLLNLEVR
+975 GLLNLEIR

-989 LHFGWPAPWTLGG
+989 LHFGWPVPWTLGG
-1002 IRGIAFADLGGAWSD
+1002 IRGIVFADMGGAWSD
-1017 WQYGPETPFKIFVRD
+1017 WQYGPDNPFRVFVW
-1032 ENGVRLGDVKASI
+1032 ENNRLRLDDVKASI
-1045 GAGLRLQL
+1045 GIGLRLQL
-1053 GVFSVDFAAAWHT
+1053 GVFSVDFAAARLT
-1066 DLTSIEPGMK
+1066 DLTRLEPGIK

>member
-1 MAKEK
+1 MYE
-6 VSDVKDGKNRTSL
+6 SHTPGII
-19 MELEGS
+19 
-25 KKGLEGWKVGRLGGI
+25 GRRL
-40 HSSILPFFQPS
+40 
-51 SSTWVGRDV
+51 V
-60 LLLLVVLSLLSPCVA
+60 LTLFVLSLFAPCVGWA
-75 WSQSFGKNKITDQR
+75 QGFGFGKNKITGQR

-107 EVKLVPIMAAI
+107 EAKLVPIMAAI

-131 HELQDRTPLILY
+131 HELRDRTPLILY

-238 GEMVVRDASMN
+238 GEMVIRDASMN
-249 NNVVPLP
+249 NNIVPLP
-256 QLHNFNRLS
+256 QLQNFNRLS

-277 VAYLTETYGREK
+277 VGYLTETYGREK

-308 FREVLGVELEEFDKA
+308 FKEVLGVELEEFDKA

-331 YWPLVEHR
+331 YWPLVEDR

-347 NLTEESRYS
+347 NLTEKSRYS
-356 HNIKPVWSPSGDLIA
+356 HNIKPVWSPSGDIIA
-371 YVTGND
+371 YVTGNE

-391 RIERVTKQFF
+391 RIKRVTKRFF

-412 GGFGR
+412 SGFGR
-417 SLAWAPDGDRIAF
+417 SLAWASDGDRIAF
-430 IAKHHDA
+430 VAKHHDA

-448 ELTQYFE
+448 ELTQYFK
-455 LHFDNVTSPDYDGS
+455 LDFDNVSSPDYDGS

-493 EVDRLTFDPF
+493 TVDRLTFDPF
-503 NDTHPSWHPR
+503 NDTHPSWHLT
-513 TGEIVYAS
+513 TGEIVYTS
-521 ERGAKN
+521 ERGGKN

-532 NLSQG
+532 NPDRG
-537 TERIL
+537 TERVL

-553 WTPDGTSILFCS
+553 WTPSGKSILFCS
-565 DRQSIYDI
+565 DRQGIYDI
-573 HKLEIVEKD
+573 HKLEISRQLSV
-582 SNQQSAISSQENS
+582 NS
-595 NQQSAVSDQQENLVA
+595 GQLRKGSVKSDNSLTDNRQLKTDNY
-610 NGQEPRA
+610 
-617 EDRSSDSRTVLT
+617 SSDSRQPTVSNSHST
-629 AEQAENHD
+629 
-637 NEEVVSTENGS
+637 EEVISTEDGDTESTGS
-648 TEPMGSR
+648 PS
-655 PLEVELTRLTNMMTG
+655 LEVELTRLTNIMTG
-670 CFNPSLAPDGK
+670 CFNPSLSPDGK

-690 GKYDVCIMESAKT
+690 GKYDVCVMEIGKA
-703 VEEKIGVSSV
+703 VDEKIEVPPV
-713 SEPSVI
+713 AEPSII

-726 NYRVAKRK
+726 NYRIAKRK
-734 YSTRSSFALDAI
+734 YSTKSSFALDAV
-746 FPNFSFGA
+746 FPDFSFGA
-754 DGILRSTVQIV
+754 DGLLRSTVQIV

-801 DVGALI
+801 DIGAMI

-830 GLGAYVNYPFD
+830 GLGAYLNYPFD
-841 RYHRLDFEFSMYS
+841 RYHRLDLNLSMYS
-854 KPFSFNFQTREALDP
+854 KPFSFNFQTSEPVDP
-869 YDDRGLLTMGS
+869 YDDRGLLTTGS
-880 VAFVGDTTM
+880 IAFVGDTTM
-889 WREWAPYTGSR
+889 WREWAPYRGSR
-900 YRVELEQSFPALG
+900 YRIELEQSFPALG
-913 SELSL
+913 SDLSL
-918 TNVIFDARRYFGVG
+918 TNVIFDARRYFGLG
-932 RRSTIAARLLLG
+932 RRPTIAARLLLG
-944 GSFGGDRSYFY
+944 GSFGNDRSYFY

-983 IPFIDV
+983 VPFIDV
-989 LHFGWPAPWTLGG
+989 LHFGWPIQWTLGG
-1002 IRGIAFADLGGAWSD
+1002 IRGIAFADVGGAWSD
-1017 WQYGPETPFKIFVRD
+1017 WQYGPKNPFKVFVR
-1032 ENGVRLGDVKASI
+1032 EKNRIRLDDVKAAI

-1053 GVFSVDFAAAWHT
+1053 GLFSIDFAAAWHT
-1066 DLTSIEPGMK
+1066 DLSRVEPGMK
-1076 YHLGLGQAF
+1076 YHLGLGQSF

>member
-1 MAKEK
+1 MRSVEKERNRIQSASG
-6 VSDVKDGKNRTSL
+6 VFKNHTS
-19 MELEGS
+19 EIT
-25 KKGLEGWKVGRLGGI
+25 RRR
-40 HSSILPFFQPS
+40 F
-51 SSTWVGRDV
+51 V
-60 LLLLVVLSLLSPCVA
+60 LTLFVLSLLAPCVGWA
-75 WSQSFGKNKITDQR
+75 QGFGFGKNKITGQR

-107 EVKLVPIMAAI
+107 EAKLVPIMAAI

-182 EAFREVIFHELIHIF
+182 EAFREVIYHELIHIF

-224 EGMADYFA
+224 EGMADHFA

-238 GEMVVRDASMN
+238 GEMVIRDASMN
-249 NNVVPLP
+249 NNIVPLP

-265 SPFVGYKLGQLA
+265 SPFIGYKLGQLA

-289 IAEILQGL
+289 IPEILQGL
-297 RQSRTKDIDHV
+297 RQSRTKDINRV
-308 FREVLGVELEEFDKA
+308 FREVLGVELKEFDKA

-331 YWPLVEHR
+331 YWPLIEDR
-339 ELPDLVSK
+339 ELPDLVAK
-347 NLTEESRYS
+347 NLTEKSRYS
-356 HNIKPVWSPSGDLIA
+356 HNIKPVWSPSGDIIA
-371 YVTGND
+371 YVTGNE

-391 RIERVTKQFF
+391 RIERVTKRFF

-430 IAKHHDA
+430 VARHHDA

-448 ELTQYFE
+448 ELTQYFK
-455 LHFDNVTSPDYDGS
+455 LDFDNVSSPDYDGS

-482 TDLYVI
+482 TDLYII

-503 NDTHPSWHPR
+503 NDTHPSWHPT
-513 TGEIVYAS
+513 TGEIIYAS

-532 NLSQG
+532 NLNRG
-537 TERIL
+537 TERVL

-553 WTPDGTSILFCS
+553 WTPDGKSILFCS
-565 DRQSIYDI
+565 DSQGIYDI
-573 HKLEIVEKD
+573 HKLEI
-582 SNQQSAISSQENS
+582 NRQLSANS
-595 NQQSAVSDQQENLVA
+595 GQLRKGSVKSDQSLTDNRQLKTDN
-610 NGQEPRA
+610 
-617 EDRSSDSRTVLT
+617 DSSDSHSN
-629 AEQAENHD
+629 AEVA
-637 NEEVVSTENGS
+637 STENDSKESTGS
-648 TEPMGSR
+648 PS
-655 PLEVELTRLTNMMTG
+655 LEVELTRLTNIMTG
-670 CFNPSLAPDGK
+670 CFNPSLSPDGK

-690 GKYDVCIMESAKT
+690 GKYDVCVMEIGKT
-703 VEEKIGVSSV
+703 VAEKIEVPPV
-713 SEPSVI
+713 AEPSVL
-719 LTEEEEE
+719 LTAEEEE
-726 NYRVAKRK
+726 NYRIAKRK
-734 YSTRSSFALDAI
+734 YSTKSSFALDAI
-746 FPNFSFGA
+746 FPDFSFGA

-801 DVGALI
+801 DIGAVI

-813 HILGGIQS
+813 HILGGIQR

-830 GLGAYVNYPFD
+830 GLGAFVNYPFD
-841 RYHRLDFEFSMYS
+841 RYHRLDFNFSMYT
-854 KPFSFNFQTREALDP
+854 KPFSFNFQTSEPLDP
-869 YDDRGLLTMGS
+869 YDDRGLLTTGS
-880 VAFVGDTTM
+880 IAFVGDTTM
-889 WREWAPYTGSR
+889 WREWTPYTGSR
-900 YRVELEQSFPALG
+900 YRIELEQSFPALG
-913 SELSL
+913 SQLSL
-918 TNVIFDARRYFGVG
+918 TNVIFDARRYFGLG
-932 RRSTIAARLLLG
+932 RRPTIAARLLLG
-944 GSFGGDRSYFY
+944 GSFGRDKSYFY

-983 IPFIDV
+983 VPFIDV
-989 LHFGWPAPWTLGG
+989 LHFGWPIQWTLGG
-1002 IRGIAFADLGGAWSD
+1002 IRGIAFADVGGAWSD
-1017 WQYGPETPFKIFVRD
+1017 WQYGPENPFNIFARE
-1032 ENGVRLGDVKASI
+1032 ENRIRLADVKASI

-1053 GVFSVDFAAAWHT
+1053 GLFSIDFAAAWHT
-1066 DLTSIEPGMK
+1066 DLSRVEPGMK
-1076 YHLGLGQAF
+1076 YHLGLGQSF

>member
-1 MAKEK
+1 MKH
-6 VSDVKDGKNRTSL
+6 GKNRTASV
-19 MELEGS
+19 EVEGR
-25 KKGLEGWKVGRLGGI
+25 KKR
-40 HSSILPFFQPS
+40 
-51 SSTWVGRDV
+51 WVGRHA
-60 LLLLVVLSLLSPCVA
+60 LLILVVLSLLLPCVA
-75 WSQSFGKNKITDQR
+75 WSQSFGKNKITGQR

-107 EVKLVPIMAAI
+107 EAKLVPIMAAI

-224 EGMADYFA
+224 EGMADHFA

-249 NNVVPLP
+249 NNIVPLP

-265 SPFVGYKLGQLA
+265 SPYVGYKLGQLA

-297 RQSRTKDIDHV
+297 RQSRTKDIDSV
-308 FREVLGVELEEFDKA
+308 FQEVLGVELEEFDKA

-331 YWPLVEHR
+331 YWPLVEDR
-339 ELPDLVSK
+339 ELPDLVAK

-356 HNIKPVWSPSGDLIA
+356 HNIKPVWSPSGDIIA
-371 YVTGND
+371 YVTGNE

-391 RIERVTKQFF
+391 RIERVTKRFF

-437 NYLLEVNILTE
+437 NYLLEVNILTG

-455 LHFDNVTSPDYDGS
+455 LDFDNVISPDYDGS
-469 GERIVFSALKEGQ
+469 GERIIFSALKEGQ
-482 TDLYVI
+482 SDLYII
-488 ELLTG
+488 EVLTG

-503 NDTHPSWHPR
+503 NDTHPSWHPM
-513 TGEIVYAS
+513 TGEIVYTS
-521 ERGAKN
+521 ERGGKN

-532 NLSQG
+532 NRNQG
-537 TERIL
+537 TERLL

-553 WTPDGTSILFCS
+553 WTPDGKSILFCS
-565 DRQSIYDI
+565 DRQGIYDI
-573 HKLEIVEKD
+573 HKLEM
-582 SNQQSAISSQENS
+582 SHPSSVNNDQLKGGLIK
-595 NQQSAVSDQQENLVA
+595 SDPSLADNAHSEA
-610 NGQEPRA
+610 NMETDNDA
-617 EDRSSDSRTVLT
+617 SDSLSVVS
-629 AEQAENHD
+629 AEND
-637 NEEVVSTENGS
+637 SVKPV
-648 TEPMGSR
+648 GSR
-655 PLEVELTRLTNMMTG
+655 PVELALTRLTNMMTG

-690 GKYDVCIMESAKT
+690 GKYDVCIMEIAKT
-703 VEEKIGVSSV
+703 IEEKIEVSSV
-713 SEPSVI
+713 AEPSVI
-719 LTEEEEE
+719 LTEEAPE
-726 NYRVAKRK
+726 NYRIARRK
-734 YSTRSSFALDAI
+734 YSTSSAFALDAI
-746 FPNFSFGA
+746 FPDFSFGA
-754 DGILRSTVQIV
+754 DGILRSTVQVV

-774 IGVSVM
+774 IGLSVM
-780 NQSSYLAPDFI
+780 NQSSYLTPDFI

-801 DVGALI
+801 DVGAMI

-830 GLGAYVNYPFD
+830 GLGAYLNYPFD
-841 RYHRLDFEFSMYS
+841 RYHRLDFAFSMYS
-854 KPFSFNFQTREALDP
+854 KPFSFNFQTREPLDP
-869 YDDRGLLTMGS
+869 FDDRGLLTMGS
-880 VAFVGDTTM
+880 IAFVGDTTM

-900 YRVELEQSFPALG
+900 YRIELEQSFPALG

-918 TNVIFDARRYFGVG
+918 TNVVFDARRYFGVG
-932 RRSTIAARLLLG
+932 RRSTFAARLLLG

-975 GLLNLEVR
+975 GLLNFEVR

-989 LHFGWPAPWTLGG
+989 LHFGWPVQWTLGG

-1017 WQYGPETPFKIFVRD
+1017 WQYGPENPFQIFVRD
-1032 ENGVRLGDVKASI
+1032 KNRIHLGDVKASI

>member
-1 MAKEK
+1 MTTM
-6 VSDVKDGKNRTSL
+6 VNSVKDGKSRTLFLKDMYKNRASDTVEQNSNQRSASDQQETTFL
-19 MELEGS
+19 MA
-25 KKGLEGWKVGRLGGI
+25 
-40 HSSILPFFQPS
+40 ILPM
-51 SSTWVGRDV
+51 
-60 LLLLVVLSLLSPCVA
+60 LVVLSTILEVLSPCVA
-75 WSQSFGKNKITDQR
+75 WSQSFGKNKITGQR

-107 EVKLVPIMAAI
+107 EAKLVPIMAAI
-118 AEEAYEQHSEDFE
+118 AEEAYEKHSEDFE
-131 HELQDRTPLILY
+131 HELRDRTPLILY

-238 GEMVVRDASMN
+238 GEMVIRDASMT

-265 SPFVGYKLGQLA
+265 SPFIGYKLGQLA

-297 RQSRTKDIDHV
+297 RQSRTKDINHV
-308 FREVLGVELEEFDKA
+308 FKEVLGVELEEFDKA

-331 YWPLVEHR
+331 YWPLIEHR

-371 YVTGND
+371 YVTGNE

-391 RIERVTKQFF
+391 RIERVTKRFF

-455 LHFDNVTSPDYDGS
+455 LDFDNVTSPDYDGS
-469 GERIVFSALKEGQ
+469 GERIVFSALKDGQ
-482 TDLYVI
+482 TDLYII

-513 TGEIVYAS
+513 TGEIVYTS

-537 TERIL
+537 TERVL

-573 HKLEIVEKD
+573 HRLEIVEKD
-582 SNQQSAISSQENS
+582 SNEQNGSQENS
-595 NQQSAVSDQQENLVA
+595 GQQSTVSDQKENIVVDETSETTA
-610 NGQEPRA
+610 TRTTESREPRT
-617 EDRSSDSRTVLT
+617 ESQS
-629 AEQAENHD
+629 AENGR
-637 NEEVVSTENGS
+637 VKPV
-648 TEPMGSR
+648 GSR
-655 PLEVELTRLTNMMTG
+655 PVEIELTRLTNMMTG

-703 VEEKIGVSSV
+703 IEETIEVSSV
-713 SEPSVI
+713 GRTFS
-719 LTEEEEE
+719 
-726 NYRVAKRK
+726 NFNGG
-734 YSTRSSFALDAI
+734 STRKL
-746 FPNFSFGA
+746 
-754 DGILRSTVQIV
+754 
-765 GSDMLGNHR
+765 
-774 IGVSVM
+774 
-780 NQSSYLAPDFI
+780 
-791 AQYGFLTHRT
+791 
-801 DVGALI
+801 
-807 YNYHEY
+807 
-813 HILGGIQS
+813 
-821 RRGILQRIT
+821 
-830 GLGAYVNYPFD
+830 
-841 RYHRLDFEFSMYS
+841 
-854 KPFSFNFQTREALDP
+854 
-869 YDDRGLLTMGS
+869 
-880 VAFVGDTTM
+880 
-889 WREWAPYTGSR
+889 
-900 YRVELEQSFPALG
+900 
-913 SELSL
+913 
-918 TNVIFDARRYFGVG
+918 
-932 RRSTIAARLLLG
+932 
-944 GSFGGDRSYFY
+944 
-955 LGGIDTLRGYNYEEL
+955 
-970 VGTRI
+970 
-975 GLLNLEVR
+975 
-983 IPFIDV
+983 
-989 LHFGWPAPWTLGG
+989 
-1002 IRGIAFADLGGAWSD
+1002 
-1017 WQYGPETPFKIFVRD
+1017 
-1032 ENGVRLGDVKASI
+1032 
-1045 GAGLRLQL
+1045 
-1053 GVFSVDFAAAWHT
+1053 
-1066 DLTSIEPGMK
+1066 
-1076 YHLGLGQAF
+1076 

>member
-1 MAKEK
+1 M
-6 VSDVKDGKNRTSL
+6 
-19 MELEGS
+19 
-25 KKGLEGWKVGRLGGI
+25 GR
-40 HSSILPFFQPS
+40 H
-51 SSTWVGRDV
+51 V
-60 LLLLVVLSLLSPCVA
+60 LLIFIVLSFLSPYVA
-75 WSQSFGKNKITDQR
+75 WSQSFGKNKITGQR

-97 EHFDIHYYPS
+97 EHFDIYYYPS
-107 EVKLVPIMAAI
+107 EAKLVPIMADI
-118 AEEAYEQHSEDFE
+118 AEEAYERHSEDFE
-131 HELQDRTPLILY
+131 HELRDRTPLILY

-238 GEMVVRDASMN
+238 GEMVIRDASMTN
-249 NNVVPLP
+249 NIVPLP

-297 RQSRTKDIDHV
+297 RQSRTKDIDRV
-308 FREVLGVELEEFDKA
+308 FKEVLGVELKEFDKA

-331 YWPLVEHR
+331 YWPLIEDR

-356 HNIKPVWSPSGDLIA
+356 HNIKPVWSPSGDIIA
-371 YVTGND
+371 YVTGNE

-391 RIERVTKQFF
+391 RIKRVTKQFF

-448 ELTQYFE
+448 ELTGYFE

-521 ERGAKN
+521 ERGGKN
-527 RLVLI
+527 RLVLM
-532 NLSQG
+532 NLTQR
-537 TERIL
+537 TERVL
-542 TDGTYNAISPS
+542 TEGTYNAISPT
-553 WTPDGTSILFCS
+553 WTPDGKSILFCS

-573 HKLEIVEKD
+573 HKI
-582 SNQQSAISSQENS
+582 AISD
-595 NQQSAVSDQQENLVA
+595 QQSAVSKEA
-610 NGQEPRA
+610 ESNGQRSAVSGQKEDIVVDETSETAATRTTESREPRA
-617 EDRSSDSRTVLT
+617 ESQYAETDSVKP
-629 AEQAENHD
+629 
-637 NEEVVSTENGS
+637 V
-648 TEPMGSR
+648 GSR
-655 PLEVELTRLTNMMTG
+655 PVELELTRLTNMMTG
-670 CFNPSLAPDGK
+670 CFNPSLSPDGET
-681 HLLFSAYQN
+681 LLFSAYQN
-690 GKYDVCIMESAKT
+690 GKYDVCVMEAAKT
-703 VEEKIGVSSV
+703 IDEKIGVSSIA
-713 SEPSVI
+713 EPSII
-719 LTEEEEE
+719 LREEEPE
-726 NYRVAKRK
+726 NYRIAKRK
-734 YSTRSSFALDAI
+734 YSTKSSFVLDAV
-746 FPNFSFGA
+746 FPDFSFGA
-754 DGILRSTVQIV
+754 DGLLRSSVQIV

-780 NQSSYLAPDFI
+780 NQSSYLTPDFI

-801 DVGALI
+801 DVGAMI

-813 HILGGIQS
+813 HILGGIQR

-854 KPFSFNFQTREALDP
+854 KPFSFNFQTREPLDP
-869 YDDRGLLTMGS
+869 FDDRGLLTMGS
-880 VAFVGDTTM
+880 IAFVGDTTM

-900 YRVELEQSFPALG
+900 YRIELEQSFPALG

-918 TNVIFDARRYFGVG
+918 TNVIFDARRYFGLG
-932 RRSTIAARLLLG
+932 RRSTVAARLLLG
-944 GSFGGDRSYFY
+944 GSFGADRSYFY

-975 GLLNLEVR
+975 GLLNFELR

-989 LHFGWPAPWTLGG
+989 LHFGWPIQWTIGG
-1002 IRGIAFADLGGAWSD
+1002 IRGIAFADVGGAWSD
-1017 WQYGPETPFKIFVRD
+1017 WQYGPKNPFKIFARD
-1032 ENGVRLGDVKASI
+1032 KNRIHLDDVKAAI

-1066 DLTSIEPGMK
+1066 DLTRIEPGMK

>member
-1 MAKEK
+1 MKQGKNETLFAKRTCRNRARDIVGQNSSQRSA
-6 VSDVKDGKNRTSL
+6 VSDQRKISFLTADSRRL
-19 MELEGS
+19 M
-25 KKGLEGWKVGRLGGI
+25 
-40 HSSILPFFQPS
+40 
-51 SSTWVGRDV
+51 TV
-60 LLLLVVLSLLSPCVA
+60 LQILVVLPIILAVLSPCIA
-75 WSQSFGKNKITDQR
+75 WSQSFGKNKITGQR

-107 EVKLVPIMAAI
+107 EAKLVPIMAAI
-118 AEEAYEQHSEDFE
+118 AEEAYEKHSEDFE
-131 HELQDRTPLILY
+131 HELQGRTPLILY

-238 GEMVVRDASMN
+238 GEMVIRDASMT

-265 SPFVGYKLGQLA
+265 SPFIGYKLGQLA

-297 RQSRTKDIDHV
+297 RQSRTKDIDRV

-347 NLTEESRYS
+347 NLTEKARYS

-371 YVTGND
+371 YVTGNE

-391 RIERVTKQFF
+391 RIERVTKRFF

-437 NYLLEVNILTE
+437 NYLLEVNILTG
-448 ELTQYFE
+448 ELIQYLE
-455 LHFDNVTSPDYDGS
+455 LDFDNVASPDYDGS

-482 TDLYVI
+482 ADLYVV

-513 TGEIVYAS
+513 TGEIVYTS

-537 TERIL
+537 TERLL
-542 TDGTYNAISPS
+542 TDATYNAISPS

-565 DRQSIYDI
+565 DREGIYDI

-582 SNQQSAISSQENS
+582 ISQQSSGQSSADSRQENNDQQSETTSNQPEGILAVENDVNRHTS
-595 NQQSAVSDQQENLVA
+595 TA
-610 NGQEPRA
+610 
-617 EDRSSDSRTVLT
+617 DSRQPT
-629 AEQAENHD
+629 ADSHPSP
-637 NEEVVSTENGS
+637 V
-648 TEPMGSR
+648 GSR
-655 PLEVELTRLTNMMTG
+655 SVEVELTRLTNMMTG
-670 CFNPSLAPDGK
+670 CFNPSLAPDGR

-690 GKYDVCIMESAKT
+690 GKYDVCVMEIAKT
-703 VEEKIGVSSV
+703 IEETIGVSSV
-713 SEPSVI
+713 AEPSVI
-719 LTEEEEE
+719 LTEEAPE
-726 NYRVAKRK
+726 NYRIAKRK

-746 FPNFSFGA
+746 FPDFSFGA
-754 DGILRSTVQIV
+754 DGILRSTVQVV

-813 HILGGIQS
+813 HILGGIQR

-841 RYHRLDFEFSMYS
+841 RYHRLDFAFSMYS
-854 KPFSFNFQTREALDP
+854 KPFSFNFQTREPLDP
-869 YDDRGLLTMGS
+869 FDDRGLLTMGS
-880 VAFVGDTTM
+880 IAFVGDTTM

-932 RRSTIAARLLLG
+932 RRSNFAARLLLA

-975 GLLNLEVR
+975 GLLNFEVR

-989 LHFGWPAPWTLGG
+989 LHFGWPIQWTLGG
-1002 IRGIAFADLGGAWSD
+1002 IRGIAFADVGGAWSD
-1017 WQYGPETPFKIFVRD
+1017 WQYGPENPFKIFVRD
-1032 ENGVRLGDVKASI
+1032 KNRIRLEDVKAAI

-1066 DLTSIEPGMK
+1066 DLTSVKPGMK

>member
-1 MAKEK
+1 MK
-6 VSDVKDGKNRTSL
+6 KN
-19 MELEGS
+19 
-25 KKGLEGWKVGRLGGI
+25 KN
-40 HSSILPFFQPS
+40 SILSEKRANNRRQIL
-51 SSTWVGRDV
+51 GRYILHI
-60 LLLLVVLSLLSPCVA
+60 LLLLSVLVPHVGWA
-75 WSQSFGKNKITDQR
+75 QAFGKNKITAQP

-107 EVKLVPIMAAI
+107 EAKLVPIMAAI

-131 HELQDRTPLILY
+131 HELRDRTPLILY

-249 NNVVPLP
+249 NNIVPLP
-256 QLHNFNRLS
+256 QLQNFNRLS

-297 RQSRTKDIDHV
+297 RQSRTKDIDRV
-308 FREVLGVELEEFDKA
+308 FKEVLGVELEEFDKA
-323 WRQTVRKR
+323 WRQTMRKR
-331 YWPLVEHR
+331 YWPLIVDR
-339 ELPDLVSK
+339 ELPDLVAK
-347 NLTEESRYS
+347 NLTENARYS
-356 HNIKPVWSPSGDLIA
+356 HNIKPIWSPSGDIIA

-391 RIERVTKQFF
+391 RIERVTKRFF

-412 GGFGR
+412 SGFGR

-430 IAKHHDA
+430 VAKHHDA

-448 ELTQYFE
+448 ELTQYFK
-455 LHFDNVTSPDYDGS
+455 LDYDNVTSPDYDGS
-469 GERIVFSALKEGQ
+469 GERIIFSALQEGQ
-482 TDLYVI
+482 TDLYII

-493 EVDRLTFDPF
+493 EIERLTFDPF
-503 NDTHPSWHPR
+503 NDTHPSWHPT
-513 TGEIVYAS
+513 TGKIVYTS
-521 ERGAKN
+521 ERGGKN

-532 NLSQG
+532 DLNRG
-537 TERIL
+537 TERVL
-542 TDGTYNAISPS
+542 TNGTYNAISPT
-553 WTPDGTSILFCS
+553 WTPDGESILFCS
-565 DRQSIYDI
+565 DGQSIYDI
-573 HKLEIVEKD
+573 YKLEIVEKA
-582 SNQQSAISSQENS
+582 SIKEETVTEAETQPEQQTN
-595 NQQSAVSDQQENLVA
+595 N
-610 NGQEPRA
+610 
-617 EDRSSDSRTVLT
+617 T
-629 AEQAENHD
+629 AE
-637 NEEVVSTENGS
+637 VSLFTETDGTALANQ
-648 TEPMGSR
+648 MWQ
-655 PLEVELTRLTNMMTG
+655 VELTRLTNMMTG
-670 CFNPSLAPDGK
+670 CFNPSLSPDGK
-681 HLLFSAYQN
+681 QLLFSAYQN
-690 GKYDVCIMESAKT
+690 GKYDVCIMQVSKT
-703 VEEKIGVSSV
+703 IQEKVEVTDIA
-713 SEPSVI
+713 EPSVI
-719 LTEEEEE
+719 LTAEEPE
-726 NYRVAKRK
+726 NYRIARRK
-734 YSTRSSFALDAI
+734 YSTKSSFALDAI
-746 FPNFSFGA
+746 FPDFTLGA

-801 DVGALI
+801 DIGAMI

-813 HILGGIQS
+813 HILGGIQR

-830 GLGAYVNYPFD
+830 GLGTYLNYPFD
-841 RYHRLDFEFSMYS
+841 RYHRLDLNFSMYS
-854 KPFSFNFQTREALDP
+854 QPFSFNYQTSQPLDP
-869 YDDRGLLTMGS
+869 YDDRGLLTTGS
-880 VAFVGDTTM
+880 IAFVGDTTM
-889 WREWAPYTGSR
+889 WREWSPYTGSR
-900 YRVELEQSFPALG
+900 YRIELEQSFPALG

-918 TNVIFDARRYFGVG
+918 TNVIFDARRYFGIG

-944 GSFGGDRSYFY
+944 GSFGEDKSYFY
-955 LGGIDTLRGYNYEEL
+955 LGGIDTIRGYDYEAL

-975 GLLNLEVR
+975 GLINLEVR
-983 IPFIDV
+983 IPLIDA
-989 LHFGWPAPWTLGG
+989 LHFGWPVRWSIGG

-1017 WQYGPETPFKIFVRD
+1017 WQYGSENRFDIFVRD
-1032 ENGVRLGDVKASI
+1032 EKEKRIRLDDVKASI
-1045 GAGLRLQL
+1045 GIGMRLQL
-1053 GVFSVDFAAAWHT
+1053 GLFSVDFAAARNT
-1066 DLTSIEPGMK
+1066 DLTRLEPGFK
-1076 YHLGLGQAF
+1076 YHFGLGQAF

>member
-1 MAKEK
+1 M
-6 VSDVKDGKNRTSL
+6 SGK
-19 MELEGS
+19 
-25 KKGLEGWKVGRLGGI
+25 KKNHSGYRRLAGRY
-40 HSSILPFFQPS
+40 
-51 SSTWVGRDV
+51 
-60 LLLLVVLSLLSPCVA
+60 LLFAICYLLFAVPCVTWA
-75 WSQSFGKNKITDQR
+75 QSFGKNKITAQR
-89 FDWHIHRT
+89 FEWHIHKT
-97 EHFDIHYYPS
+97 EHFDIYYYPS
-107 EVKLVPIMAAI
+107 EAKLVPIMAAI
-118 AEEAYEQHSEDFE
+118 AEEAYEQHSADFE
-131 HELQDRTPLILY
+131 HELRDRTPLILY

-209 IYSGEFLYSPPIWFI
+209 IYSGEFLYSAPIWFI

-238 GEMVVRDASMN
+238 GEMVIRDASMN
-249 NNVVPLP
+249 NNIVPLP

-297 RQSRTKDIDHV
+297 RQSRTKDINQV
-308 FREVLGVELEEFDKA
+308 FIEVLGVKLEEFDKA

-331 YWPLVEHR
+331 YWPLIEDR

-347 NLTEESRYS
+347 NLTEKSKYS
-356 HNIKPVWSPSGDLIA
+356 HNIKPIWSPSGDIIA
-371 YVTGND
+371 YVTGNE

-391 RIERVTKQFF
+391 RIKRVTKRLF

-417 SLAWAPDGDRIAF
+417 SLTWAPDGDRIAF
-430 IAKHHDA
+430 VAKYHDA
-437 NYLLEVNILTE
+437 NYLLEVNILTG

-455 LHFDNVTSPDYDGS
+455 LDFDNATSPDYDGS
-469 GERIVFSALKEGQ
+469 GERIIFSALKDGQ
-482 TDLYVI
+482 TDLYII

-493 EVDRLTFDPF
+493 EIRRLTFDPF
-503 NDTHPSWHPR
+503 NDTHPSWHPTTR
-513 TGEIVYAS
+513 QIVYTS
-521 ERGAKN
+521 ERGGKN

-532 NLSQG
+532 DLNNS
-537 TERIL
+537 TERVL
-542 TDGTYNAISPS
+542 TDNTYNAISPT
-553 WTPDGTSILFCS
+553 WTPGGKSILFCS
-565 DRQSIYDI
+565 DAQGIYDVCE
-573 HKLEIVEKD
+573 LEIVEKT
-582 SNQQSAISSQENS
+582 
-595 NQQSAVSDQQENLVA
+595 
-610 NGQEPRA
+610 NGQENTDATEEPDAPQQVDNATEA
-617 EDRSSDSRTVLT
+617 ERRVSADESEKPLKPSSAVK
-629 AEQAENHD
+629 
-637 NEEVVSTENGS
+637 
-648 TEPMGSR
+648 
-655 PLEVELTRLTNMMTG
+655 LTRLTNIMTG
-670 CFNPSLAPDGK
+670 CFNPSLAPDRG

-690 GKYDVCIMESAKT
+690 GKYDVYLMDISKT
-703 VEEKIGVSSV
+703 IEEEIEGTEVG
-713 SEPSVI
+713 EPAAI
-719 LTEEEEE
+719 LTAETPE
-726 NYRVAKRK
+726 NYRIAKRK
-734 YSTRSSFALDAI
+734 YSTRSSFVLDAI
-746 FPNFSFGA
+746 FPDFTFGA
-754 DGILRSTVQIV
+754 DGILRSSVQIV

-774 IGVSVM
+774 VGVSVM

-801 DVGALI
+801 DIGAMI

-830 GLGAYVNYPFD
+830 GLGAYLNYPFD
-841 RYHRLDFEFSMYS
+841 RYHRLDVAFSMYS
-854 KPFSFNFQTREALDP
+854 KPFSFNFQTREPLDP
-869 YDDRGLLTMGS
+869 YEDDRGLLTIGS

-889 WREWAPYTGSR
+889 WREWEPYTGSR
-900 YRVELEQSFPALG
+900 YRIELEQSFPALG
-913 SELSL
+913 SELAL
-918 TNVIFDARRYFGVG
+918 TNVIFDARRYFGLG

-944 GSFGGDRSYFY
+944 SNFGADQSYFY
-955 LGGIDTLRGYNYEEL
+955 LGGIDTIRGYDYEAL

-989 LHFGWPAPWTLGG
+989 LHFGWPVPWTLGG
-1002 IRGIAFADLGGAWSD
+1002 IRGILFADMGGAWAD
-1017 WQYGPETPFKIFVRD
+1017 WQYGPEDPFTIFVW
-1032 ENGVRLGDVKASI
+1032 ENNRLRLDDVKASI
-1045 GAGLRLQL
+1045 GIGLRLQL
-1053 GVFSVDFAAAWHT
+1053 GLFSVDFAAARLT
-1066 DLTSIEPGMK
+1066 DLTGLEPGIK

>member
-1 MAKEK
+1 M
-6 VSDVKDGKNRTSL
+6 SDKKKNQIGNQWPRKWQSAIRAVAAQPLSRQQRDFRADSRSL
-19 MELEGS
+19 TVIIANVL
-25 KKGLEGWKVGRLGGI
+25 I
-40 HSSILPFFQPS
+40 AILLFA
-51 SSTWVGRDV
+51 V
-60 LLLLVVLSLLSPCVA
+60 PCVVSA
-75 WSQSFGKNKITDQR
+75 QSFGKNKITAQR
-89 FDWHIHRT
+89 FEWHIHRT

-107 EVKLVPIMAAI
+107 EAKLVPVMAAI
-118 AEEAYEQHSEDFE
+118 AEEAYEQHSADFE
-131 HELQDRTPLILY
+131 HELQGRTPLILY

-209 IYSGEFLYSPPIWFI
+209 IYSGEFLYSAPIWFI

-238 GEMVVRDASMN
+238 GEMVIRDASMN
-249 NNVVPLP
+249 NNIVPLP
-256 QLHNFNRLS
+256 QLRNFNRLS

-297 RQSRTKDIDHV
+297 RQSRTKDINQV
-308 FREVLGVELEEFDKA
+308 FIEVLGVELEEFDKA

-331 YWPLVEHR
+331 YWPLIEDR

-347 NLTEESRYS
+347 NLTEKSKYS
-356 HNIKPVWSPSGDLIA
+356 HNIKPIWSPSGDIIA
-371 YVTGND
+371 YVTGNE

-391 RIERVTKQFF
+391 RIKRITKQFF

-417 SLAWAPDGDRIAF
+417 SLTWAPDGDRIAF
-430 IAKHHDA
+430 VAKYHDA
-437 NYLLEVNILTE
+437 NYLLEVNILTG

-455 LHFDNVTSPDYDGS
+455 LDFDNATSPDYDGS
-469 GERIVFSALKEGQ
+469 GERIIFAALKDGQ
-482 TDLYVI
+482 TDLYII

-493 EVDRLTFDPF
+493 EIRRLTFDPF
-503 NDTHPSWHPR
+503 NDTHPSWHP
-513 TGEIVYAS
+513 TAGKILYAS
-521 ERGAKN
+521 ERGGKN

-532 NLSQG
+532 DLNSE
-537 TERIL
+537 TERVL
-542 TDGTYNAISPS
+542 TDNTYNAISPT
-553 WTPDGTSILFCS
+553 WTPGGESILFCS
-565 DRQSIYDI
+565 DAQGIYDVYE
-573 HKLEIVEKD
+573 LVF
-582 SNQQSAISSQENS
+582 SNP
-595 NQQSAVSDQQENLVA
+595 QSAVSDPEIAVSDLQSVDGEPPKVIEA
-610 NGQEPRA
+610 N
-617 EDRSSDSRTVLT
+617 VLI
-629 AEQAENHD
+629 AN
-637 NEEVVSTENGS
+637 N
-648 TEPMGSR
+648 
-655 PLEVELTRLTNMMTG
+655 PLKIELTRLTNIMTG
-670 CFNPSLAPDGK
+670 CFNPSLSPDRD

-690 GKYDVCIMESAKT
+690 GKYDICLMDTSKT
-703 VEEKIGVSSV
+703 IEEKTEVADVG
-713 SEPSVI
+713 EPTAI
-719 LTEEEEE
+719 LTDEVPE
-726 NYRVAKRK
+726 NYRIAKRK
-734 YSTRSSFALDAI
+734 YSTSSSFALDAI

-754 DGILRSTVQIV
+754 DGILRSTVQII

-801 DVGALI
+801 DIGAMV

-830 GLGAYVNYPFD
+830 GLGAYLNYPFD
-841 RYHRLDFEFSMYS
+841 RYHRLDLAFSMYS
-854 KPFSFNFQTREALDP
+854 KPFSFNFQTRDPLDP
-869 YDDRGLLTMGS
+869 FQDDRGLLTVGS
-880 VAFVGDTTM
+880 MAFVGDTTM
-889 WREWAPYTGSR
+889 WREWEPYTGSR
-900 YRVELEQSFPALG
+900 YRIELEQSFPALG
-913 SELSL
+913 SELAL
-918 TNVIFDARRYFGVG
+918 TNVIFDARRYLGLG

-944 GSFGGDRSYFY
+944 SNFGADQSYFY
-955 LGGIDTLRGYNYEEL
+955 LGGIDTIRGYDYEAL

-989 LHFGWPAPWTLGG
+989 LHFGWPVPWTLGG
-1002 IRGIAFADLGGAWSD
+1002 IRGILFADMGGAWSD
-1017 WQYGPETPFKIFVRD
+1017 WQYGPEDPFTVFVW
-1032 ENGVRLGDVKASI
+1032 ENNRLRLEDVRASI
-1045 GAGLRLQL
+1045 GMGLRLQL
-1053 GVFSVDFAAAWHT
+1053 GVFSIDFAVARLT
-1066 DLTSIEPGMK
+1066 DLTQLEPGIK

>member
-1 MAKEK
+1 MKN
-6 VSDVKDGKNRTSL
+6 GKNKISL
-19 MELEGS
+19 MELEGRNDKWIGTPTFQS
-25 KKGLEGWKVGRLGGI
+25 SNFPIFIQGRIGQ
-40 HSSILPFFQPS
+40 SI
-51 SSTWVGRDV
+51 GRYV
-60 LLLLVVLSLLSPCVA
+60 LFILVTLSLLSPCVV
-75 WSQSFGKNKITDQR
+75 WSQSFGKNKITGQR

-107 EVKLVPIMAAI
+107 EAKLVPIMAAI
-118 AEEAYEQHSEDFE
+118 AEEAYEKHSEDFE
-131 HELQDRTPLILY
+131 HELQGRTPLILY

-238 GEMVVRDASMN
+238 GEMVIRDASMN
-249 NNVVPLP
+249 NKVVPLP

-297 RQSRTKDIDHV
+297 RQSRTKDINRV
-308 FREVLGVELEEFDKA
+308 FQEVLGVELEEFDKA

-331 YWPLVEHR
+331 YWPLIEDR
-339 ELPDLVSK
+339 ELPDLVAK

-371 YVTGND
+371 YVTGNE

-391 RIERVTKQFF
+391 RIERVTKRFF

-455 LHFDNVTSPDYDGS
+455 LDFDNVTSPDYDGS
-469 GERIVFSALKEGQ
+469 GERIIFSALKEGQ
-482 TDLYVI
+482 SDLYII

-493 EVDRLTFDPF
+493 DVTRLTFDPF
-503 NDTHPSWHPR
+503 NDTHPSWHPI
-513 TGEIVYAS
+513 TGEIVYTS

-532 NLSQG
+532 NRSQE
-537 TERIL
+537 TERVL

-553 WTPDGTSILFCS
+553 WTPDGKSILFCS
-565 DRQSIYDI
+565 DRQGIYDI
-573 HKLEIVEKD
+573 HKLKISRQSSVNGEQLRVDAESGPALTDNRQLKTDSHLEI
-582 SNQQSAISSQENS
+582 
-595 NQQSAVSDQQENLVA
+595 
-610 NGQEPRA
+610 
-617 EDRSSDSRTVLT
+617 
-629 AEQAENHD
+629 
-637 NEEVVSTENGS
+637 
-648 TEPMGSR
+648 
-655 PLEVELTRLTNMMTG
+655 ELTRLTNMMTG
-670 CFNPSLAPDGK
+670 CFNPSLAPNGK

-690 GKYDVCIMESAKT
+690 GKYDVCLMEIAKT
-703 VEEKIGVSSV
+703 IEEKIEVSGVA
-713 SEPSVI
+713 EPSLI
-719 LTEEEEE
+719 LTEKEPE
-726 NYRVAKRK
+726 NYRIAKRK
-734 YSTRSSFALDAI
+734 YSTKSSFALDAI
-746 FPNFSFGA
+746 FPDFSFGA

-780 NQSSYLAPDFI
+780 NQSSYLTPDFI

-801 DVGALI
+801 DVGAMI

-813 HILGGIQS
+813 HILGGIQR

-854 KPFSFNFQTREALDP
+854 KPFSFNFQTHDPLDP
-869 YDDRGLLTMGS
+869 YDDRGLLTTGS

-900 YRVELEQSFPALG
+900 YRIELEQSFPALG

-918 TNVIFDARRYFGVG
+918 TNVIFDARRYFGFG
-932 RRSTIAARLLLG
+932 RRSTFATRLLLG
-944 GSFGGDRSYFY
+944 GSFGGDKSYFY

-975 GLLNLEVR
+975 GLLNFEVR

-989 LHFGWPAPWTLGG
+989 LHFGWPVPWTIGG
-1002 IRGIAFADLGGAWSD
+1002 IRGIAFADVGGAWSD
-1017 WQYGPETPFKIFVRD
+1017 WQYGPENPFQIFVRD
-1032 ENGVRLGDVKASI
+1032 KNRIRLEDVKAAI

-1066 DLTSIEPGMK
+1066 DLTSVEPGMK

>member
-1 MAKEK
+1 MKKERNRIQSASGVFK
-6 VSDVKDGKNRTSL
+6 SHTSDITR
-19 MELEGS
+19 
-25 KKGLEGWKVGRLGGI
+25 RR
-40 HSSILPFFQPS
+40 F
-51 SSTWVGRDV
+51 
-60 LLLLVVLSLLSPCVA
+60 LLTLFVLSLLAPCVGWA
-75 WSQSFGKNKITDQR
+75 QGFGFGKNKITGQR

-107 EVKLVPIMAAI
+107 EAKLVPIMAAI

-182 EAFREVIFHELIHIF
+182 EAFREVIYHELIHIF

-224 EGMADYFA
+224 EGMADHFA

-238 GEMVVRDASMN
+238 GEMVIRDASMN
-249 NNVVPLP
+249 NNIVPLP

-265 SPFVGYKLGQLA
+265 SPYIGYKLGQLA

-289 IAEILQGL
+289 IPEILQGL
-297 RQSRTKDIDHV
+297 RQSRTKDINRV

-331 YWPLVEHR
+331 YWPLIEDR
-339 ELPDLVSK
+339 ELPDLVAK
-347 NLTEESRYS
+347 NLTEKSRYS
-356 HNIKPVWSPSGDLIA
+356 HNIKPVWSPSGDIIA
-371 YVTGND
+371 YVTGNE

-391 RIERVTKQFF
+391 RIERVTKRFF

-430 IAKHHDA
+430 VAKHHDA

-448 ELTQYFE
+448 QLTQYFK
-455 LHFDNVTSPDYDGS
+455 LDFDNVSSPDYDGS

-482 TDLYVI
+482 TDLYII

-503 NDTHPSWHPR
+503 NDTHPSWHPT
-513 TGEIVYAS
+513 TGEIIYAS
-521 ERGAKN
+521 ERGSKN

-532 NLSQG
+532 NLNRG
-537 TERIL
+537 TERVL

-553 WTPDGTSILFCS
+553 WTPDGKSILFCS
-565 DRQSIYDI
+565 DSQGIYDI
-573 HKLEIVEKD
+573 HKLEINRQL
-582 SNQQSAISSQENS
+582 STNS
-595 NQQSAVSDQQENLVA
+595 GQLKKGSVKSDQSLTD
-610 NGQEPRA
+610 
-617 EDRSSDSRTVLT
+617 DRQLKTDNYSSDSFRQPTVSDS
-629 AEQAENHD
+629 HS
-637 NEEVVSTENGS
+637 NEEVASTENDSKESTGS
-648 TEPMGSR
+648 PS
-655 PLEVELTRLTNMMTG
+655 LEVELTRLTNIMTG
-670 CFNPSLAPDGK
+670 CFNPSLSPDGK

-690 GKYDVCIMESAKT
+690 GKYDVCVMEIGKT
-703 VEEKIGVSSV
+703 VEEKIEVPPV
-713 SEPSVI
+713 AEPSVI
-719 LTEEEEE
+719 LTAEEEE
-726 NYRVAKRK
+726 NYRIAKRK
-734 YSTRSSFALDAI
+734 YSTKSSFALDAI
-746 FPNFSFGA
+746 FPDFSFGA

-801 DVGALI
+801 DIGAVI

-813 HILGGIQS
+813 HILGGIQR

-830 GLGAYVNYPFD
+830 GLGAFVNYPFD
-841 RYHRLDFEFSMYS
+841 RYHRLDLDLSMYT
-854 KPFSFNFQTREALDP
+854 KPFSFNFQTSEPLDP
-869 YDDRGLLTMGS
+869 YDDRGLLTTGS
-880 VAFVGDTTM
+880 IAFVGDTTM
-889 WREWAPYTGSR
+889 WREWTPYTGSR
-900 YRVELEQSFPALG
+900 YRIELEQSFPALG
-913 SELSL
+913 SKLSL
-918 TNVIFDARRYFGVG
+918 TNVIFDARRYFGLG
-932 RRSTIAARLLLG
+932 RRPTIAARLLLG
-944 GSFGGDRSYFY
+944 GSFGRDKSYFY

-983 IPFIDV
+983 VPFIDV
-989 LHFGWPAPWTLGG
+989 LHFGWPIQWTLGG
-1002 IRGIAFADLGGAWSD
+1002 IRGIAFADVGGAWSD
-1017 WQYGPETPFKIFVRD
+1017 WQYGPENPFKIFARE
-1032 ENGVRLGDVKASI
+1032 ENRIRLADVKASI

-1053 GVFSVDFAAAWHT
+1053 GLFSIDFAAAWHT
-1066 DLTSIEPGMK
+1066 DLSRVEPGMK
-1076 YHLGLGQAF
+1076 YHLGLGQSF

>member
-1 MAKEK
+1 MVKEK
-6 VSDVKDGKNRTSL
+6 VSDVKDSRNRTSL
-19 MELEGS
+19 IELEDS
-25 KKGLEGWKVGRLGGI
+25 KKVMEGCKGGRLECT
-40 HSSILPFFQPS
+40 HPSILPFFQPS
-51 SSTWVGRDV
+51 FSTWVGGYV
-60 LLLLVVLSLLSPCVA
+60 LSLLVVLSLLSPGVA
-75 WSQSFGKNKITDQR
+75 WSQSFGKNKITGQR

-107 EVKLVPIMAAI
+107 EAKLVPIMAAI

-249 NNVVPLP
+249 NNIVPLP

-297 RQSRTKDIDHV
+297 RQSRTKDIDSV
-308 FREVLGVELEEFDKA
+308 FKEVLGVELKEFDKA

-331 YWPLVEHR
+331 YWPLIEDR

-356 HNIKPVWSPSGDLIA
+356 HNIKPAWSPSGDIIA
-371 YVTGND
+371 YVTGNE

-391 RIERVTKQFF
+391 RIERITKRFF

-437 NYLLEVNILTE
+437 NYLLEVNIVTE

-455 LHFDNVTSPDYDGS
+455 LDFDNVTSPDYDGS
-469 GERIVFSALKEGQ
+469 GERIIFSALKEGQ

-503 NDTHPSWHPR
+503 NDTHPSWHPI
-513 TGEIVYAS
+513 TGEIIYTS
-521 ERGAKN
+521 ERGTKN
-527 RLVLI
+527 RLVLM

-537 TERIL
+537 TERVM
-542 TDGTYNAISPS
+542 TDDTYNAISPS
-553 WTPDGTSILFCS
+553 WTPDGASILFCS
-565 DRQSIYDI
+565 DRQGIYDI
-573 HKLEIVEKD
+573 HKIAI
-582 SNQQSAISSQENS
+582 SNQQS
-595 NQQSAVSDQQENLVA
+595 VSVSPKTPLSEENLLA
-610 NGQEPRA
+610 ESQEPRA
-617 EDRSSDSRTVLT
+617 ESQDAESDSM
-629 AEQAENHD
+629 
-637 NEEVVSTENGS
+637 
-648 TEPMGSR
+648 EPVGSR
-655 PLEVELTRLTNMMTG
+655 PVEIELTRLTNMMTG

-690 GKYDVCIMESAKT
+690 GKYDVYIMEVAKAI
-703 VEEKIGVSSV
+703 EKKIEVSSV
-713 SEPSVI
+713 TEPAVI
-719 LTEEEEE
+719 LTEEEQE
-726 NYRVAKRK
+726 NYRIAKRK
-734 YSTRSSFALDAI
+734 YSTKSSFALDAI
-746 FPNFSFGA
+746 FPDFSFGA
-754 DGILRSTVQIV
+754 DGLLRSTVQIV

-780 NQSSYLAPDFI
+780 NQSSYLTPDFI

-801 DVGALI
+801 DVGAMI

-841 RYHRLDFEFSMYS
+841 RYRRLDFVFSMYS
-854 KPFSFNFQTREALDP
+854 KPFSFNFQTREPLDP
-869 YDDRGLLTMGS
+869 FDDRGLLTTGS
-880 VAFVGDTTM
+880 IAFVGDTTM
-889 WREWAPYTGSR
+889 WREWNPYTGSR
-900 YRVELEQSFPALG
+900 YRIELEQSFPALG
-913 SELSL
+913 SQLSL

-932 RRSTIAARLLLG
+932 RRSTVAARLLLG

-989 LHFGWPAPWTLGG
+989 LHFGWPVQWTLGG

-1017 WQYGPETPFKIFVRD
+1017 WQYGPKNPFKIFVRD
-1032 ENGVRLGDVKASI
+1032 KNRLRLDDVKASI

-1053 GVFSVDFAAAWHT
+1053 GLFSVDFAAAWHT
-1066 DLTSIEPGMK
+1066 DLTSVEPGMK

>member
-1 MAKEK
+1 M
-6 VSDVKDGKNRTSL
+6 R
-19 MELEGS
+19 S
-25 KKGLEGWKVGRLGGI
+25 KKKNQIRNRQLTVCY
-40 HSSILPFFQPS
+40 
-51 SSTWVGRDV
+51 
-60 LLLLVVLSLLSPCVA
+60 LLFAIGYLLFAMPCVA
-75 WSQSFGKNKITDQR
+75 WAQGFGFGKNKITAQR
-89 FDWHIHRT
+89 FEWHIHRT
-97 EHFDIHYYPS
+97 EHFDIYYYPS
-107 EVKLVPIMAAI
+107 EAKLVPVMAAI
-118 AEEAYEQHSEDFE
+118 AEEAYEQHSADFE
-131 HELQDRTPLILY
+131 HELRDRTPLILY

-209 IYSGEFLYSPPIWFI
+209 IYSGEFLYSAPIWFI

-238 GEMVVRDASMN
+238 GEMVIRDASMN
-249 NNVVPLP
+249 NNIVPLP

-297 RQSRTKDIDHV
+297 RQSRTKDINQV
-308 FREVLGVELEEFDKA
+308 FIEVLGVELEEFDKA

-331 YWPLVEHR
+331 YWPLIEHR

-347 NLTEESRYS
+347 NLTEKSRYS
-356 HNIKPVWSPSGDLIA
+356 HNIKPIWAPSGDIIA
-371 YVTGND
+371 YVTGNE

-391 RIERVTKQFF
+391 RIKRVTKRLF
-401 REKYEE
+401 REKYED

-417 SLAWAPDGDRIAF
+417 SLAWAPDGDKIAF
-430 IAKHHDA
+430 IAKYRDA

-455 LHFDNVTSPDYDGS
+455 LDFDNATSPDYDGS
-469 GERIVFSALKEGQ
+469 GERVIFSALKEGQ
-482 TDLYVI
+482 TDLYII

-493 EVDRLTFDPF
+493 EIKRLTFDSF
-503 NDTHPSWHPR
+503 NDTHPSWHPTTR
-513 TGEIVYAS
+513 QILYTS
-521 ERGAKN
+521 ERGGKN

-532 NLSQG
+532 DLNSD
-537 TERIL
+537 TERVL
-542 TDGTYNAISPS
+542 TDNTYNAISPT
-553 WTPDGTSILFCS
+553 WTPSGESILFCS
-565 DRQSIYDI
+565 DAQGIYDVYE
-573 HKLEIVEKD
+573 LAV
-582 SNQQSAISSQENS
+582 SSQGFS
-595 NQQSAVSDQQENLVA
+595 DQQSAVSGQAHTDGEIPNDKQLTPEGVVQQPDLM
-610 NGQEPRA
+610 A
-617 EDRSSDSRTVLT
+617 ESEAQRNALITNS
-629 AEQAENHD
+629 
-637 NEEVVSTENGS
+637 
-648 TEPMGSR
+648 
-655 PLEVELTRLTNMMTG
+655 PLKIELTRLTNIMTG
-670 CFNPSLAPDGK
+670 CFNPSLSPDRE

-690 GKYDVCIMESAKT
+690 GKYDVYLMDVSKT
-703 VEEKIGVSSV
+703 IEEKIEAADAE
-713 SEPSVI
+713 EPAAI
-719 LTEEEEE
+719 LTAEEPE
-726 NYRVAKRK
+726 NYRIAKRK
-734 YSTRSSFALDAI
+734 YSTRSSFVLDAI
-746 FPNFSFGA
+746 FPDFTFGA
-754 DGILRSTVQIV
+754 DGILRSSVQIV

-774 IGVSVM
+774 VGVSVM

-801 DVGALI
+801 DIGAMI

-813 HILGGIQS
+813 HILGGIQR

-830 GLGAYVNYPFD
+830 GLGAYLNYPFD
-841 RYHRLDFEFSMYS
+841 RYHRLDLAFSMYS
-854 KPFSFNFQTREALDP
+854 KPFSFNFQTTEPLDP
-869 YDDRGLLTMGS
+869 YEDDRGLLTVGS
-880 VAFVGDTTM
+880 LAFVGDTTM

-900 YRVELEQSFPALG
+900 YRIEIEQSFPALG
-913 SELSL
+913 SELAL
-918 TNVIFDARRYFGVG
+918 TNLIFDARRYFGLG

-944 GSFGGDRSYFY
+944 SNFGDDKSYFY
-955 LGGIDTLRGYNYEEL
+955 LGGIDTIRGYDYEAL

-975 GLLNLEVR
+975 GLLNLEIR

-989 LHFGWPAPWTLGG
+989 LHFGWPVPWTLGG
-1002 IRGIAFADLGGAWSD
+1002 IRGILFADMGGAWSD
-1017 WQYGPETPFKIFVRD
+1017 WQYGPENPFNIFVW
-1032 ENGVRLGDVKASI
+1032 ENNRLRLDDVKASI
-1045 GAGLRLQL
+1045 GIGLRLQL
-1053 GVFSVDFAAAWHT
+1053 GVFSVDFAAARLT
-1066 DLTSIEPGMK
+1066 DLTGLEPGIK

>member
-1 MAKEK
+1 MKE
-6 VSDVKDGKNRTSL
+6 GKNRTL
-19 MELEGS
+19 FA
-25 KKGLEGWKVGRLGGI
+25 KGTCRNRA
-40 HSSILPFFQPS
+40 
-51 SSTWVGRDV
+51 RDV
-60 LLLLVVLSLLSPCVA
+60 IGQWLGRHVLLMLVILTLLAPCIA
-75 WSQSFGKNKITDQR
+75 WSQSFGKNKITGQR

-107 EVKLVPIMAAI
+107 EAKLVPIMAAI
-118 AEEAYEQHSEDFE
+118 AEEAYEKHSEDFE

-238 GEMVVRDASMN
+238 GEMVVRDASIT

-297 RQSRTKDIDHV
+297 RQSRTKDIDRV
-308 FREVLGVELEEFDKA
+308 FKEVLGVELKEFDKA
-323 WRQTVRKR
+323 WRQTVRRR
-331 YWPLVEHR
+331 YWPLIEDR
-339 ELPDLVSK
+339 ELPDLVAK

-356 HNIKPVWSPSGDLIA
+356 HNIKPVWSPSGDIIA
-371 YVTGND
+371 YVTGNE

-391 RIERVTKQFF
+391 RIERVTKRFF

-417 SLAWAPDGDRIAF
+417 SLTWAPDGDRIAF

-437 NYLLEVNILTE
+437 NYLLEVNILTA

-455 LHFDNVTSPDYDGS
+455 LDFDNVTSPDYDGS
-469 GERIVFSALKEGQ
+469 GERIVFSALREGQ

-493 EVDRLTFDPF
+493 EVDRFTFDPF
-503 NDTHPSWHPR
+503 NDTHPSWHPI
-513 TGEIVYAS
+513 TGEILYTS

-532 NLSQG
+532 NLNQG
-537 TERIL
+537 TERLL

-553 WTPDGTSILFCS
+553 WTPDGKSILFCS
-565 DRQSIYDI
+565 DRQGIYDI

-582 SNQQSAISSQENS
+582 SHQRSSDQPSVSISSQQNS
-595 NQQSAVSDQQENLVA
+595 SQQSAVSHRQEGVTSPENLLTDSQHA
-610 NGQEPRA
+610 
-617 EDRSSDSRTVLT
+617 DSR
-629 AEQAENHD
+629 A
-637 NEEVVSTENGS
+637 NEKVVSTGSGS
-648 TEPMGSR
+648 TEPVGSR
-655 PLEVELTRLTNMMTG
+655 SVEVELTRLTNMMTG

-690 GKYDVCIMESAKT
+690 GKYDVCIMETAKT
-703 VEEKIGVSSV
+703 IEEKIEVSSV
-713 SEPSVI
+713 AEPFVI
-719 LTEEEEE
+719 LTEEEQE

-734 YSTRSSFALDAI
+734 YSTKSSFALDAI
-746 FPNFSFGA
+746 FPDFSFGA

-780 NQSSYLAPDFI
+780 NQSSYLTPDFI

-801 DVGALI
+801 DIGAMI

-813 HILGGIQS
+813 HILGGIQR

-854 KPFSFNFQTREALDP
+854 KPFSFNFQTRQPLDP

-880 VAFVGDTTM
+880 IAFVGDTTM

-918 TNVIFDARRYFGVG
+918 TNVIFDARRYFGFG
-932 RRSTIAARLLLG
+932 RRSTLAARLLLG

-975 GLLNLEVR
+975 GLLNFELR

-989 LHFGWPAPWTLGG
+989 LHFGWPIQWTIGG

-1017 WQYGPETPFKIFVRD
+1017 WQYGPKNPFRIFVRD
-1032 ENGVRLGDVKASI
+1032 KNRIRLDDVKAAI
-1045 GAGLRLQL
+1045 GAGLRLRL

-1066 DLTSIEPGMK
+1066 DLTSVEPGMK

>member
-1 MAKEK
+1 M
-6 VSDVKDGKNRTSL
+6 SGVKKNQIGNRQLAIGNRRLAVGYSL
-19 MELEGS
+19 FA
-25 KKGLEGWKVGRLGGI
+25 I
-40 HSSILPFFQPS
+40 CY
-51 SSTWVGRDV
+51 
-60 LLLLVVLSLLSPCVA
+60 LLFAIPCVTWA
-75 WSQSFGKNKITDQR
+75 QGFGKNKITGQR
-89 FDWHIHRT
+89 FEWHIHRT

-107 EVKLVPIMAAI
+107 EAKLVPIMAAI
-118 AEEAYEQHSEDFE
+118 AEEAYEQHSADFE
-131 HELQDRTPLILY
+131 HELRDRTPLILY

-166 AELFKHRIV
+166 AEIFKHRIV

-209 IYSGEFLYSPPIWFI
+209 IYSGEFLYSAPIWFI

-238 GEMVVRDASMN
+238 GEMVIRDASMN
-249 NNVVPLP
+249 NNIVPLP
-256 QLHNFNRLS
+256 QLQNFNRLS
-265 SPFVGYKLGQLA
+265 SPFIGYKLGQLA

-297 RQSRTKDIDHV
+297 RQSRTKDINQV
-308 FREVLGVELEEFDKA
+308 FIEVLGVELEEFDKA

-331 YWPLVEHR
+331 YWPLIEHR
-339 ELPDLVSK
+339 ELPDLVAK
-347 NLTEESRYS
+347 NLTEKSRYS
-356 HNIKPVWSPSGDLIA
+356 HNIKPIWSPSGDIIA
-371 YVTGND
+371 YVTGNE

-391 RIERVTKQFF
+391 RIKRVTKRLF

-412 GGFGR
+412 SGFGR

-430 IAKHHDA
+430 VAKYHDA

-455 LHFDNVTSPDYDGS
+455 LDFDNVTSPDYDGS
-469 GERIVFSALKEGQ
+469 GERIIFSALKEGQ
-482 TDLYVI
+482 TDLYII

-493 EVDRLTFDPF
+493 DVDRLTFDPF
-503 NDTHPSWHPR
+503 NDTHPSWHP
-513 TGEIVYAS
+513 TAGKIVYAS
-521 ERGAKN
+521 ERGKN

-532 NLSQG
+532 DLNLG
-537 TERIL
+537 TERVL
-542 TDGTYNAISPS
+542 TDRTANAISPT
-553 WTPDGTSILFCS
+553 WTPDGESILFCS
-565 DRQSIYDI
+565 DTLGIYDAYE
-573 HKLEIVEKD
+573 LEIVEKPSTEENIDATEAIDPVQQTD
-582 SNQQSAISSQENS
+582 STTDTE
-595 NQQSAVSDQQENLVA
+595 L
-610 NGQEPRA
+610 R
-617 EDRSSDSRTVLT
+617 
-629 AEQAENHD
+629 
-637 NEEVVSTENGS
+637 VSTEGEEKS
-648 TEPMGSR
+648 LDPS
-655 PLEVELTRLTNMMTG
+655 LAIELTRLTNIMTG
-670 CFNPSLAPDGK
+670 CFNPSFSPDRE

-690 GKYDVCIMESAKT
+690 GKYDVCLMDISKT
-703 VEEKIGVSSV
+703 IEEKMEVSDV
-713 SEPSVI
+713 EKPTAI
-719 LTEEEEE
+719 LTAEIPE
-726 NYRVAKRK
+726 NYRIAKRK
-734 YSTRSSFALDAI
+734 YSTKSSFALDAI
-746 FPNFSFGA
+746 FPDFSFGA
-754 DGILRSTVQIV
+754 DGLLRSTVQIV

-801 DVGALI
+801 DVGAMI

-813 HILGGIQS
+813 HILGGIQR

-841 RYHRLDFEFSMYS
+841 RYHRLDFEFAMYS
-854 KPFSFNFQTREALDP
+854 KPFSFNYQTSQPLDP
-869 YDDRGLLTMGS
+869 YDDRGLLTVGS

-900 YRVELEQSFPALG
+900 YRVELEQSIPALG
-913 SELSL
+913 SELAI
-918 TNVIFDARRYFGVG
+918 TNVIFDARRYFGLG

-944 GSFGGDRSYFY
+944 GNFGADKSYFY
-955 LGGIDTLRGYNYEEL
+955 LGGIDTIRGHDYEAL

-989 LHFGWPAPWTLGG
+989 LHFGWPVPWTLGG
-1002 IRGIAFADLGGAWSD
+1002 IRGIAFADMGGAWSD
-1017 WQYGPETPFKIFVRD
+1017 WQYGTDNPYKVFVW
-1032 ENGVRLGDVKASI
+1032 EKNRLRLEHVKAAI
-1045 GAGLRLQL
+1045 GIGLRLQL
-1053 GVFSVDFAAAWHT
+1053 GVFSVDFAAARLT
-1066 DLTSIEPGMK
+1066 DLTRLEPGVK
-1076 YHLGLGQAF
+1076 FHLGLGQAF